1 MKKRIGS
8 LLLVVAMC
16 LTLLPTAAFA
26 AEDVSVWDGT
36 IATEF
41 AGGTGTESD
50 PYQIAD
56 GAQLAYL
63 AQTVNNGEEYK
74 DKYFVLTADIDLG
87 NQQWTP
93 IGNSFASLLFHD
105 TDYRI
110 FAGNVDG
117 KGYTISNLSIGT
129 ENEPLTS
136 DVFGLFGAAMGKI
149 SNLNLDNVFIN
160 GVAKNVSRY
169 VIGLSGG
176 LAGSASDSIENCH
189 VTNLNMNLA
198 TPDNGVSAAYWLG
211 GLVGALDSEHIEGC
225 SVSGKITE
233 KSGKGSV
240 GGFIGELGKGAKI
253 SYSHADVALTVTAD
267 YYGGAA
273 VGGFIGKGNGES
285 DKATVINNCYATGN
299 VTGGSYSGGFA
310 GGLWGLNIENCYAA
324 GNVTQ
329 AAASMASFVGTD
341 ASDPHYYG
349 SIKNCYTTGEVIGTA
364 ANTYAFAQQDATER
378 SPITNCYFVD
388 TNSKIKN
395 TNETATAKT
404 LDEMKTEDFA
414 TALNNNNPANGWIY
428 KDGQTPLCGA
438 EPADYSAVDAALTK
452 MPADL
457 TVYTDETVA
466 ALNTAKANVVKG
478 KVIAKQSE
486 VDAWATA
493 IEDAV
498 AALKYKSADYT
509 KVDAAL
515 AKVPSDVNGY
525 TDASVAALNAAIAAV
540 DRTKNITEQTAV
552 DAMATAIEN
561 AIAGLTRKSSGS
573 SGSSTP
579 RYEVTAPSQ
588 TAGGT
593 VSVSPKNAS
602 KGSTV
607 TITVAPAEGYEV
619 GSVTVKDAKGN
630 TIAVTDKGNGKYTFI
645 MPGSKVSI
653 GTAFTKTP
661 ETSPF
666 DDVSVDAYYFDAV
679 KWAADK
685 GITGG
690 VSDNLFAPDDGCTRA
705 HIVTFLWRAAGS
717 PEPKSMASFT
727 DVTASAY
734 YAKAVAW
741 AVENGVTNGTTA
753 TTFDPDAVCTRAQ
766 AVAFLARALN
776 GKGGSAVAFTDVPA
790 DSYYADA
797 VAWAVVNRVTNGVS
811 SDRFAPDNSCTR
823 AQITAFLYRA
833 YVK

>member
-26 AEDVSVWDGT
+26 DVSVWDGT
-36 IATEF
+36 IATGF
-41 AGGTGTESD
+41 AGGTGTASD

-63 AQTVNNGEEYK
+63 AQTVNNGEEYE

-87 NQQWTP
+87 NQQWIP
-93 IGNSFASLLFHD
+93 IGNSFASLLLGG

-117 KGYTISNLSIGT
+117 RGYTISNLSIGT

-149 SNLNLDNVFIN
+149 GNLNLNNISIN
-160 GVAKNVSRY
+160 GVAKNVSGY

-176 LAGSASDSIENCH
+176 LAGSASDSIDNCH

-198 TPDNGVSAAYWLG
+198 TPDNGFLAAYWLG
-211 GLVGALDSEHIEGC
+211 GLVGALDSEYIEGC

-267 YYGGAA
+267 YYGGAD
-273 VGGFIGKGNGES
+273 VGGFIGKGNGKS
-285 DKATVINNCYATGN
+285 DKATVIKNCYATGN

-310 GGLWGLNIENCYAA
+310 GGLWGLNIENCYAT

-341 ASDPHYYG
+341 ASDSHYYG
-349 SIKNCYTTGEVIGTA
+349 SIKNCYATGEVIGTA
-364 ANTYAFAQQDATER
+364 ANTYAFAQQDTTER

-388 TNSKIKN
+388 TNSEIKN
-395 TNETATAKT
+395 TNETATARS
-404 LDEMKTEDFA
+404 LDEIKTEEFA
-414 TALNNNNPANGWIY
+414 ATLNNGDTTNGWIY

-438 EPADYSAVDAALTK
+438 EPADYSAVDAAFAK
-452 MPADL
+452 IPADS

-478 KVIAKQSE
+478 KVIAKQNE
-486 VDAWATA
+486 VNAWATA

-509 KVDAAL
+509 KVDEAI
-515 AKVPSDVNGY
+515 AKAN
-525 TDASVAALNAAIAAV
+525 ALNKNDYTGFSVVEAAINAV

-561 AIAGLTRKSSGS
+561 AIAGLTRWSSGS

-579 RYEVTAPSQ
+579 RYEVTAPGQ

-717 PEPKSMASFT
+717 PEPKSMTSFT

-776 GKGGSAVAFTDVPA
+776 GKGGSSAAFTDVPA

-797 VAWAVVNRVTNGVS
+797 VAWAVANRVTNGVS

>member
-16 LTLLPTAAFA
+16 LTLLPIAAFA
-26 AEDVSVWDGT
+26 VDDEETAAAPEKFVITSVGDLQAFADAVNKGDYDGKT
-36 IATEF
+36 DAVVTLDADLDLAGIAWIPMGDTSHDF
-41 AGGTGTESD
+41 AGTF
-50 PYQIAD
+50 D
-56 GAQLAYL
+56 GQ
-63 AQTVNNGEEYK
+63 G
-74 DKYFVLTADIDLG
+74 
-87 NQQWTP
+87 
-93 IGNSFASLLFHD
+93 H
-105 TDYRI
+105 
-110 FAGNVDG
+110 
-117 KGYTISNLSIGT
+117 TISNLTIGT
-129 ENEPLTS
+129 ADAPITGELA
-136 DVFGLFGAAMGKI
+136 GLFGVVEGTVK
-149 SNLNLDNVFIN
+149 NLFLDEVSVNANV
-160 GVAKNVSRY
+160 GYY
-169 VIGLSGG
+169 VGG
-176 LAGSASDSIENCH
+176 LVAYAVGPIENCH
-189 VTNLNMNLA
+189 ITKLDMDAVA
-198 TPDNGVSAAYWLG
+198 SGVG
-211 GLVGALDSEHIEGC
+211 GLIGYATSGNSIYGC
-225 SVSGKITE
+225 SVSGEIAV
-233 KSGKGSV
+233 KSGCQGV
-240 GGFIGELGKGAKI
+240 GGFIGSMGKNAQITYSGATV
-253 SYSHADVALTVTAD
+253 SVTAPKERSTN
-267 YYGGAA
+267 A
-273 VGGFIGKGNGES
+273 GGFIGRGNGERAARAIVKNCYS
-285 DKATVINNCYATGN
+285 KGAVTGGAYAGGFTGSMAGMDIQNCYATGN
-299 VTGGSYSGGFA
+299 VTDAFVEMTSFA
-310 GGLWGLNIENCYAA
+310 GTNSVAFDLDGVARNCYA
-324 GNVTQ
+324 T
-329 AAASMASFVGTD
+329 GT
-341 ASDPHYYG
+341 A
-349 SIKNCYTTGEVIGTA
+349 TAGTA
-364 ANTYAFAQQDATER
+364 AFL
-378 SPITNCYFVD
+378 
-388 TNSKIKN
+388 
-395 TNETATAKT
+395 NETATARSEVVNCYYVDTNTAVATGYEKAT
-404 LDEMKTEDFA
+404 AKSLDEMKAEGFA
-414 TALNNNNPANGWIY
+414 AMLNNGDTTNGWIY

-438 EPADYSAVDAALTK
+438 EPADYSAVDAALKK

-457 TVYTDETVA
+457 TVLYTDETVA

-607 TITVAPAEGYEV
+607 TITVTPAEGYEV

-630 TIAVTDKGNGKYTFI
+630 TIAVTDKGNGKYTFT

-653 GTAFTKTP
+653 GTAFIKTP

-717 PEPKSMASFT
+717 PEPKSMAGFT
-727 DVTASAY
+727 DVSASAY

-776 GKGGSAVAFTDVPA
+776 GKGGSAAAFTDVPA

-797 VAWAVVNRVTNGVS
+797 VAWAVANSVTNGVS
-811 SDRFAPDNSCTR
+811 SDRFAPNNRCTR

>member
-16 LTLLPTAAFA
+16 LTLLPIAAFA
-26 AEDVSVWDGT
+26 VDDEETAAAPEKFVITSVGDLQAFADAVNKGDYDGKT
-36 IATEF
+36 DAVVTLDADLDLAGIAWIPMGDTSHDF
-41 AGGTGTESD
+41 AGTF
-50 PYQIAD
+50 D
-56 GAQLAYL
+56 GQ
-63 AQTVNNGEEYK
+63 G
-74 DKYFVLTADIDLG
+74 
-87 NQQWTP
+87 
-93 IGNSFASLLFHD
+93 H
-105 TDYRI
+105 
-110 FAGNVDG
+110 
-117 KGYTISNLSIGT
+117 TISNLTIGT
-129 ENEPLTS
+129 ADAPITGELA
-136 DVFGLFGAAMGKI
+136 GLFGVVEGTVK
-149 SNLNLDNVFIN
+149 NLFLDEVSVNANV
-160 GVAKNVSRY
+160 GYY
-169 VIGLSGG
+169 VGG
-176 LAGSASDSIENCH
+176 LVAYAVGPIENCH
-189 VTNLNMNLA
+189 ITKLDMDAVA
-198 TPDNGVSAAYWLG
+198 SGVG
-211 GLVGALDSEHIEGC
+211 GLIGYATSGNSIYGC
-225 SVSGKITE
+225 SVSGEIAV
-233 KSGKGSV
+233 KSGCQGV
-240 GGFIGELGKGAKI
+240 GGFIGSMGKNAQITYSGATV
-253 SYSHADVALTVTAD
+253 SVTAPKERSTN
-267 YYGGAA
+267 A
-273 VGGFIGKGNGES
+273 GGFIGRGNGERAARAIVKNCYS
-285 DKATVINNCYATGN
+285 KGAVTGGAYAGGFTGSMAGMDIQNCYATGN
-299 VTGGSYSGGFA
+299 VTDAFVEMTSFA
-310 GGLWGLNIENCYAA
+310 GTNSVAFDLDGVARNCYA
-324 GNVTQ
+324 T
-329 AAASMASFVGTD
+329 GT
-341 ASDPHYYG
+341 A
-349 SIKNCYTTGEVIGTA
+349 TAGTA
-364 ANTYAFAQQDATER
+364 AFL
-378 SPITNCYFVD
+378 
-388 TNSKIKN
+388 
-395 TNETATAKT
+395 NETATARSEVVNCYYVDTNTAVATGYEKAT
-404 LDEMKTEDFA
+404 AKSLDEMKAEEFA
-414 TALNNNNPANGWIY
+414 AMLNNGDTTNGWIY

-438 EPADYSAVDAALTK
+438 EPADYSAVDAALKK

-457 TVYTDETVA
+457 TVLYTDETVA

-607 TITVAPAEGYEV
+607 TITVTPAEGYEV

-630 TIAVTDKGNGKYTFI
+630 TIAVTDKGNGKYTFT

-653 GTAFTKTP
+653 GTAFIKTP

-717 PEPKSMASFT
+717 PEPKSMAGFT
-727 DVTASAY
+727 DVSASAY
-734 YAKAVAW
+734 YAKAVA
-741 AVENGVTNGTTA
+741 
-753 TTFDPDAVCTRAQ
+753 
-766 AVAFLARALN
+766 
-776 GKGGSAVAFTDVPA
+776 
-790 DSYYADA
+790 
-797 VAWAVVNRVTNGVS
+797 
-811 SDRFAPDNSCTR
+811 
-823 AQITAFLYRA
+823 
-833 YVK
+833 

>member
-1 MKKRIGS
+1 MQGGIVVKKRIGS

-26 AEDVSVWDGT
+26 VDDEETAAAPEKFVITSVSDLQTFADAVNEGDYDGKT
-36 IATEF
+36 DAVVTLDADLDLAGIAWTPMGDTSHDF
-41 AGGTGTESD
+41 AGTF
-50 PYQIAD
+50 D
-56 GAQLAYL
+56 GQ
-63 AQTVNNGEEYK
+63 G
-74 DKYFVLTADIDLG
+74 
-87 NQQWTP
+87 
-93 IGNSFASLLFHD
+93 H
-105 TDYRI
+105 
-110 FAGNVDG
+110 
-117 KGYTISNLSIGT
+117 TISNLTIGT
-129 ENEPLTS
+129 ADAPITGELA
-136 DVFGLFGAAMGKI
+136 GLFGVVEGTVK
-149 SNLNLDNVFIN
+149 NLFLDEVSVNANV
-160 GVAKNVSRY
+160 GYY
-169 VIGLSGG
+169 VGG
-176 LAGSASDSIENCH
+176 LVAYAVGPIENCH
-189 VTNLNMNLA
+189 ITKLDMDAVA
-198 TPDNGVSAAYWLG
+198 SGVG
-211 GLVGALDSEHIEGC
+211 GLIGYATSGNSIYGC
-225 SVSGKITE
+225 SVSGEIAV
-233 KSGKGSV
+233 KSGCQGV
-240 GGFIGELGKGAKI
+240 GGFIGSMGKNAQITYSGATV
-253 SYSHADVALTVTAD
+253 SVTAPKERSTN
-267 YYGGAA
+267 A
-273 VGGFIGKGNGES
+273 GGFIGRGNGERAARAIVKNCYS
-285 DKATVINNCYATGN
+285 KGAVTGSAYAGGFTGSMAGMDIQNCYATGN
-299 VTGGSYSGGFA
+299 VTDAFVEMTSFA
-310 GGLWGLNIENCYAA
+310 GTNSVAFDLDGVARNCYA
-324 GNVTQ
+324 T
-329 AAASMASFVGTD
+329 GT
-341 ASDPHYYG
+341 A
-349 SIKNCYTTGEVIGTA
+349 TAGTA
-364 ANTYAFAQQDATER
+364 AFL
-378 SPITNCYFVD
+378 
-388 TNSKIKN
+388 
-395 TNETATAKT
+395 NETATARSEVVNCYYVDTNTAVATGYEKAT
-404 LDEMKTEDFA
+404 AKSLDEMKAEEFA
-414 TALNNNNPANGWIY
+414 AMLNNGDTTNGWIY

-438 EPADYSAVDAALTK
+438 EPADYSAVDAALKK

-457 TVYTDETVA
+457 TVLYTDETVA

-607 TITVAPAEGYEV
+607 TITVTPAEGYEV

-630 TIAVTDKGNGKYTFI
+630 TIAVTDKGNGKYTFT

-653 GTAFTKTP
+653 GTAFIKTP

-717 PEPKSMASFT
+717 PEPKSMAGFT
-727 DVTASAY
+727 DVSASAY

-776 GKGGSAVAFTDVPA
+776 GKGGSAAAFTDVPA

-797 VAWAVVNRVTNGVS
+797 VAWAVANSVTNGVS
-811 SDRFAPDNSCTR
+811 SDRFAPNNRCTR

>member
-26 AEDVSVWDGT
+26 VDDEETAAAPEKFVITSVSDLQTFADAVNEGDYDGKT
-36 IATEF
+36 DAVVTLDADLDLAGIAWTPMGDTSHDF
-41 AGGTGTESD
+41 AGTF
-50 PYQIAD
+50 D
-56 GAQLAYL
+56 GQ
-63 AQTVNNGEEYK
+63 G
-74 DKYFVLTADIDLG
+74 
-87 NQQWTP
+87 
-93 IGNSFASLLFHD
+93 H
-105 TDYRI
+105 
-110 FAGNVDG
+110 
-117 KGYTISNLSIGT
+117 TISNLTIGT
-129 ENEPLTS
+129 ADAPITGELA
-136 DVFGLFGAAMGKI
+136 GLFGVVEGTVK
-149 SNLNLDNVFIN
+149 NLFLDEVSVNANV
-160 GVAKNVSRY
+160 GYY
-169 VIGLSGG
+169 VGG
-176 LAGSASDSIENCH
+176 LVAYAVGPIENCH
-189 VTNLNMNLA
+189 ITKLDMDAVA
-198 TPDNGVSAAYWLG
+198 SGVG
-211 GLVGALDSEHIEGC
+211 GLIGYATSGNSIYGC
-225 SVSGKITE
+225 SVSGEIAV
-233 KSGKGSV
+233 KSGCQGV
-240 GGFIGELGKGAKI
+240 GGFIGSMGKNAQITYSGATV
-253 SYSHADVALTVTAD
+253 SVTAPKERSTN
-267 YYGGAA
+267 A
-273 VGGFIGKGNGES
+273 GGFIGRGNGERAARAIVKNCYS
-285 DKATVINNCYATGN
+285 KGAVTGGAYAGGFTGSMAGMDIQNCYATGN
-299 VTGGSYSGGFA
+299 VTDAFVEMTSFA
-310 GGLWGLNIENCYAA
+310 GTNSVAFDLDGVARNCYA
-324 GNVTQ
+324 T
-329 AAASMASFVGTD
+329 GT
-341 ASDPHYYG
+341 A
-349 SIKNCYTTGEVIGTA
+349 TAGTA
-364 ANTYAFAQQDATER
+364 AFL
-378 SPITNCYFVD
+378 
-388 TNSKIKN
+388 
-395 TNETATAKT
+395 NETATARSEVVNCYYVDTNTAVATGYEKAT
-404 LDEMKTEDFA
+404 AKSLDEMKAEEFA
-414 TALNNNNPANGWIY
+414 AMLNNGDTTNGWIY

-438 EPADYSAVDAALTK
+438 EPADYSAVDAALKK

-457 TVYTDETVA
+457 TVLYTDETVA

-607 TITVAPAEGYEV
+607 TITVTPAEGYEV

-630 TIAVTDKGNGKYTFI
+630 TIAVTDKGNGKYTFT

-653 GTAFTKTP
+653 GMAFIKTP

-717 PEPKSMASFT
+717 PEPKSMAGFT
-727 DVTASAY
+727 DVSASAY

-776 GKGGSAVAFTDVPA
+776 GKGGSAAAFTDVPA

-797 VAWAVVNRVTNGVS
+797 VAWAVANSVTNGVS
-811 SDRFAPDNSCTR
+811 SDRFAPNNRCTR

>member
-8 LLLVVAMC
+8 LLLIVAMC

-26 AEDVSVWDGT
+26 VDDEETATAPEKFAITSVGDLQTFADAVNKGDYDGKT
-36 IATEF
+36 DAVVTLDADLDLAGIAWIPMGDTSHDF
-41 AGGTGTESD
+41 AGTF
-50 PYQIAD
+50 D
-56 GAQLAYL
+56 GQ
-63 AQTVNNGEEYK
+63 G
-74 DKYFVLTADIDLG
+74 
-87 NQQWTP
+87 
-93 IGNSFASLLFHD
+93 H
-105 TDYRI
+105 
-110 FAGNVDG
+110 
-117 KGYTISNLSIGT
+117 TISNLTIGT
-129 ENEPLTS
+129 ADAPITGKLA
-136 DVFGLFGAAMGKI
+136 GLFGVVEGTVK
-149 SNLNLDNVFIN
+149 NLFLDEVSVNANV
-160 GVAKNVSRY
+160 GYY
-169 VIGLSGG
+169 VGG
-176 LAGSASDSIENCH
+176 LAAYAVGPIENCH
-189 VTNLNMNLA
+189 ITKLDMDAVA
-198 TPDNGVSAAYWLG
+198 SGVG
-211 GLVGALDSEHIEGC
+211 GLIGYATSGNSIYGC
-225 SVSGKITE
+225 SVSGEIAV
-233 KSGKGSV
+233 KSGCQGV
-240 GGFIGELGKGAKI
+240 GGFIGSMGENAQITYSGAT
-253 SYSHADVALTVTAD
+253 VAVTAPKERSTN
-267 YYGGAA
+267 A
-273 VGGFIGKGNGES
+273 GGFIGRGNGERDAWAIVKNCYS
-285 DKATVINNCYATGN
+285 KGAVTGGAYAGGFTGSMAGMDIQNCYATGN
-299 VTGGSYSGGFA
+299 VTDAIVEMTSFA
-310 GGLWGLNIENCYAA
+310 GTNSVASYLDGVARNCYA
-324 GNVTQ
+324 T
-329 AAASMASFVGTD
+329 GT
-341 ASDPHYYG
+341 A
-349 SIKNCYTTGEVIGTA
+349 TAGTA
-364 ANTYAFAQQDATER
+364 AFLY
-378 SPITNCYFVD
+378 
-388 TNSKIKN
+388 
-395 TNETATAKT
+395 ETATARSEVVNCYYVDTNTAVATDYEKAT
-404 LDEMKTEDFA
+404 AKSLDEMKTEDFA
-414 TALNNNNPANGWIY
+414 KILNNSDDTNGWIY

-588 TAGGT
+588 NAGGT

-653 GTAFTKTP
+653 STAFTKTP

-776 GKGGSAVAFTDVPA
+776 GKGGSAAAFTDVPA

>member
-26 AEDVSVWDGT
+26 VDDEETAAAPEKFVITSVSDLKTFADAVNEGDYDGKT
-36 IATEF
+36 DAVVTLDADLDLAGIAWTPMGDTSHDF
-41 AGGTGTESD
+41 AGTF
-50 PYQIAD
+50 D
-56 GAQLAYL
+56 GQ
-63 AQTVNNGEEYK
+63 G
-74 DKYFVLTADIDLG
+74 
-87 NQQWTP
+87 
-93 IGNSFASLLFHD
+93 H
-105 TDYRI
+105 
-110 FAGNVDG
+110 
-117 KGYTISNLSIGT
+117 TISNLTIGT
-129 ENEPLTS
+129 ADAPITGELA
-136 DVFGLFGAAMGKI
+136 GLFGVVEGTVK
-149 SNLNLDNVFIN
+149 NLFLDEVSVNANV
-160 GVAKNVSRY
+160 RY
-169 VIGLSGG
+169 YVGG
-176 LAGSASDSIENCH
+176 LVAYAVGPIENCH
-189 VTNLNMNLA
+189 ITKLDMDAVA
-198 TPDNGVSAAYWLG
+198 PGVG
-211 GLVGALDSEHIEGC
+211 GLIGYATSGNSIYGC
-225 SVSGKITE
+225 SVSGEIAV
-233 KSGKGSV
+233 KSGCQGV
-240 GGFIGELGKGAKI
+240 GGFIGSVGKNAQITYSGATV
-253 SYSHADVALTVTAD
+253 SVTAPKERSTN
-267 YYGGAA
+267 A
-273 VGGFIGKGNGES
+273 GGFIGRGNGERAARAIVKNCYS
-285 DKATVINNCYATGN
+285 KGAVTGGAYAGGFTGSMAGMDIQNCYATGN
-299 VTGGSYSGGFA
+299 VTDAFVGMTSFA
-310 GGLWGLNIENCYAA
+310 GTNSVASYLDGVARNCYA
-324 GNVTQ
+324 T
-329 AAASMASFVGTD
+329 GT
-341 ASDPHYYG
+341 A
-349 SIKNCYTTGEVIGTA
+349 TAGTA
-364 ANTYAFAQQDATER
+364 AFL
-378 SPITNCYFVD
+378 
-388 TNSKIKN
+388 
-395 TNETATAKT
+395 NETATARSEVVNCYYVDTNTAVATDYEKAT
-404 LDEMKTEDFA
+404 AKSLEEMKTADFA
-414 TALNNNNPANGWIY
+414 ATLNDNNPDNGWIY

-438 EPADYSAVDAALTK
+438 EPADYSAVYAALPK
-452 MPADL
+452 IPADL

-466 ALNTAKANVVKG
+466 ALNTARANVVKG

-498 AALKYKSADYT
+498 VALEYKSADYT

-579 RYEVTAPSQ
+579 RYEVTAPGQ

-593 VSVSPKNAS
+593 VSVSPKNAA

-607 TITVAPAEGYEV
+607 TITVTPAEGYEV
-619 GSVTVKDAKGN
+619 GSVTAKDAKGN

-717 PEPKSMASFT
+717 PEPKSMAGFT
-727 DVTASAY
+727 DVSASAY

-776 GKGGSAVAFTDVPA
+776 GKGGSAAAFTDVPA

-797 VAWAVVNRVTNGVS
+797 VAWAVANSVTNGVS
-811 SDRFAPDNSCTR
+811 SDRFAPNNRCTR

>member
-16 LTLLPTAAFA
+16 LTLLPIAAFA
-26 AEDVSVWDGT
+26 VDDEETAAAPEKFVITSVGDLQAFADAVNKGDYDGKT
-36 IATEF
+36 DAVVTLDADLDLAGIAWIPMGDTSHDF
-41 AGGTGTESD
+41 AGTF
-50 PYQIAD
+50 D
-56 GAQLAYL
+56 GQ
-63 AQTVNNGEEYK
+63 G
-74 DKYFVLTADIDLG
+74 
-87 NQQWTP
+87 
-93 IGNSFASLLFHD
+93 H
-105 TDYRI
+105 
-110 FAGNVDG
+110 
-117 KGYTISNLSIGT
+117 TISNLTIGT
-129 ENEPLTS
+129 ADAPITGELA
-136 DVFGLFGAAMGKI
+136 GLFGVVEGTVK
-149 SNLNLDNVFIN
+149 NLFLDEVSVNANV
-160 GVAKNVSRY
+160 GYY
-169 VIGLSGG
+169 VGG
-176 LAGSASDSIENCH
+176 LVAYAVGPIENCH
-189 VTNLNMNLA
+189 ITKLDMDAVA
-198 TPDNGVSAAYWLG
+198 SGVG
-211 GLVGALDSEHIEGC
+211 GLIGYATSGNSIYGC
-225 SVSGKITE
+225 SVSGEIAV
-233 KSGKGSV
+233 KSGCQGV
-240 GGFIGELGKGAKI
+240 GGFIGSMGKNAQITYSGATV
-253 SYSHADVALTVTAD
+253 SVTAPKERSTN
-267 YYGGAA
+267 A
-273 VGGFIGKGNGES
+273 GGFIGRGNGERAARAIVKNCYS
-285 DKATVINNCYATGN
+285 KGAVTGGAYAGGFTGSMAGMDIQNCYATGN
-299 VTGGSYSGGFA
+299 VTDAFVEMTSFA
-310 GGLWGLNIENCYAA
+310 GTNSVAFDLDGVARNCYA
-324 GNVTQ
+324 T
-329 AAASMASFVGTD
+329 GT
-341 ASDPHYYG
+341 A
-349 SIKNCYTTGEVIGTA
+349 TAGTA
-364 ANTYAFAQQDATER
+364 AFL
-378 SPITNCYFVD
+378 
-388 TNSKIKN
+388 
-395 TNETATAKT
+395 NETATARSEVVNCYYVDTNTAVATGYEKAT
-404 LDEMKTEDFA
+404 AKSLDEMKAEEFA
-414 TALNNNNPANGWIY
+414 AMLNNGDTTNGWIY

-438 EPADYSAVDAALTK
+438 EPADYSAVDAALKK

-457 TVYTDETVA
+457 TVLYTDETVA

-607 TITVAPAEGYEV
+607 TITVTPAEGYEV

-630 TIAVTDKGNGKYTFI
+630 TIAVTDKGNGKYTFT

-653 GTAFTKTP
+653 GTAFIKTP

-717 PEPKSMASFT
+717 PEPKSMAGFT
-727 DVTASAY
+727 DVSASAY

-753 TTFDPDAVCTRAQ
+753 TTFDPDAVCTRARQ
-766 AVAFLARALN
+766 LRSL
-776 GKGGSAVAFTDVPA
+776 
-790 DSYYADA
+790 
-797 VAWAVVNRVTNGVS
+797 RV
-811 SDRFAPDNSCTR
+811 R
-823 AQITAFLYRA
+823 
-833 YVK
+833 

>member
-1 MKKRIGS
+1 MIDITVKN
-8 LLLVVAMC
+8 LFLD
-16 LTLLPTAAFA
+16 
-26 AEDVSVWDGT
+26 EVSVN
-36 IATEF
+36 A
-41 AGGTGTESD
+41 
-50 PYQIAD
+50 
-56 GAQLAYL
+56 
-63 AQTVNNGEEYK
+63 
-74 DKYFVLTADIDLG
+74 
-87 NQQWTP
+87 
-93 IGNSFASLLFHD
+93 
-105 TDYRI
+105 
-110 FAGNVDG
+110 NV
-117 KGYTISNLSIGT
+117 GY
-129 ENEPLTS
+129 
-136 DVFGLFGAAMGKI
+136 
-149 SNLNLDNVFIN
+149 
-160 GVAKNVSRY
+160 Y
-169 VIGLSGG
+169 VGG
-176 LAGSASDSIENCH
+176 LVAYAVGPIENCH
-189 VTNLNMNLA
+189 ITKLDMDAVA
-198 TPDNGVSAAYWLG
+198 SGVG
-211 GLVGALDSEHIEGC
+211 GLIGYATSGNSIYGC
-225 SVSGKITE
+225 SVSGEIAV
-233 KSGKGSV
+233 KSGCQGV
-240 GGFIGELGKGAKI
+240 GGFIGSMGKNAQITYSGATV
-253 SYSHADVALTVTAD
+253 SVTAPKERSTN
-267 YYGGAA
+267 A
-273 VGGFIGKGNGES
+273 GGFIGRGNGERAARAIVKNCYS
-285 DKATVINNCYATGN
+285 KGAVTGGAYAGGFTGSMAGMDIQNCYATGN
-299 VTGGSYSGGFA
+299 VTDAFVEMTSFA
-310 GGLWGLNIENCYAA
+310 GTNSVAFDLDGVARNCYA
-324 GNVTQ
+324 T
-329 AAASMASFVGTD
+329 GT
-341 ASDPHYYG
+341 A
-349 SIKNCYTTGEVIGTA
+349 TAGTA
-364 ANTYAFAQQDATER
+364 AFL
-378 SPITNCYFVD
+378 
-388 TNSKIKN
+388 
-395 TNETATAKT
+395 NETATARSEVVNCYYVDTNTAVATGYEKAT
-404 LDEMKTEDFA
+404 AKSLDEMKAEEFA
-414 TALNNNNPANGWIY
+414 AMLNNGDTTNGWIY

-438 EPADYSAVDAALTK
+438 EPADYSAVDAALKK

-457 TVYTDETVA
+457 TVLYTDETVA

-607 TITVAPAEGYEV
+607 TITVTPAEGYEV

-630 TIAVTDKGNGKYTFI
+630 TIAVTDKGNGKYTFT

-653 GTAFTKTP
+653 GTAFIKTP

-717 PEPKSMASFT
+717 PEPKSMAGFT
-727 DVTASAY
+727 DVSASAY

-776 GKGGSAVAFTDVPA
+776 GKGGSAAAFTDVPA

-797 VAWAVVNRVTNGVS
+797 VAWAVANSVTNGVS
-811 SDRFAPDNSCTR
+811 SDRFAPNNRCTR

>member
-26 AEDVSVWDGT
+26 VDDEETAAAPEKFVITSVSDLQTFADAVNEGDYNGKT
-36 IATEF
+36 DAVVTLDADLDLAGIAWIPMGDTSHDF
-41 AGGTGTESD
+41 AGTF
-50 PYQIAD
+50 D
-56 GAQLAYL
+56 GQ
-63 AQTVNNGEEYK
+63 G
-74 DKYFVLTADIDLG
+74 
-87 NQQWTP
+87 
-93 IGNSFASLLFHD
+93 H
-105 TDYRI
+105 
-110 FAGNVDG
+110 
-117 KGYTISNLSIGT
+117 TISNLTIGT
-129 ENEPLTS
+129 ADAPITGELA
-136 DVFGLFGAAMGKI
+136 GLFGVVEGTVK
-149 SNLNLDNVFIN
+149 NLFLDEVSVNANVEY
-160 GVAKNVSRY
+160 Y
-169 VIGLSGG
+169 VGG
-176 LAGSASDSIENCH
+176 LVAYAVGPIENCH
-189 VTNLNMNLA
+189 ITKLDMDAVA
-198 TPDNGVSAAYWLG
+198 PGVG
-211 GLVGALDSEHIEGC
+211 GLIGYATSGSSIYGC
-225 SVSGKITE
+225 SVSGEIAV
-233 KSGKGSV
+233 KSGCQGV
-240 GGFIGELGKGAKI
+240 GGFIGSMGKNAQITYSGATV
-253 SYSHADVALTVTAD
+253 SVTAPKEKSTN
-267 YYGGAA
+267 A
-273 VGGFIGKGNGES
+273 GGFIGRGNGKRAARAIVKNCYS
-285 DKATVINNCYATGN
+285 KGAVTGGAYAGGFTGSMAGMDIQNCYATGN
-299 VTGGSYSGGFA
+299 VTDAFVGMTSFA
-310 GGLWGLNIENCYAA
+310 GTNSVASYLDGVARNCYA
-324 GNVTQ
+324 T
-329 AAASMASFVGTD
+329 GT
-341 ASDPHYYG
+341 A
-349 SIKNCYTTGEVIGTA
+349 TAGTA
-364 ANTYAFAQQDATER
+364 AFL
-378 SPITNCYFVD
+378 
-388 TNSKIKN
+388 
-395 TNETATAKT
+395 NETATARSEVVNCYYVDTNTAVATDYEKAT
-404 LDEMKTEDFA
+404 AKSLEEMKTADFA
-414 TALNNNNPANGWIY
+414 ATLNDNNPDNGWIY

-438 EPADYSAVDAALTK
+438 EPADYSAVYAALPK
-452 MPADL
+452 IPADL

-466 ALNTAKANVVKG
+466 ALNTARANVVKG

-498 AALKYKSADYT
+498 VALEYKSADYT

-579 RYEVTAPSQ
+579 RYEVTAPGQ

-593 VSVSPKNAS
+593 VSVSPKNAA

-607 TITVAPAEGYEV
+607 TITVTPAEGYEV
-619 GSVTVKDAKGN
+619 GSVTAKDAKGN

-717 PEPKSMASFT
+717 PEPKSMAGFT
-727 DVTASAY
+727 DVSASAY

-776 GKGGSAVAFTDVPA
+776 GKGGSAAAFTDVPA

-797 VAWAVVNRVTNGVS
+797 VAWAVANSVTNGVS
-811 SDRFAPDNSCTR
+811 SDRFAPNNRCTR

>member
-16 LTLLPTAAFA
+16 LTLLPIAAFA
-26 AEDVSVWDGT
+26 VDDEETAAAPEKFVITSVGDLQAFADAVNKGDYDGKT
-36 IATEF
+36 DAVVTLDADLDLAGIAWIPMGDTSHDF
-41 AGGTGTESD
+41 AGTF
-50 PYQIAD
+50 D
-56 GAQLAYL
+56 GQ
-63 AQTVNNGEEYK
+63 G
-74 DKYFVLTADIDLG
+74 
-87 NQQWTP
+87 
-93 IGNSFASLLFHD
+93 H
-105 TDYRI
+105 
-110 FAGNVDG
+110 
-117 KGYTISNLSIGT
+117 TISNLTIGT
-129 ENEPLTS
+129 ADAPITGELA
-136 DVFGLFGAAMGKI
+136 GLFGVVEGTVK
-149 SNLNLDNVFIN
+149 NLFLDEVSVNANV
-160 GVAKNVSRY
+160 GYY
-169 VIGLSGG
+169 VGG
-176 LAGSASDSIENCH
+176 LVAYAVGPIENCH
-189 VTNLNMNLA
+189 ITKLDMDAVA
-198 TPDNGVSAAYWLG
+198 SGVG
-211 GLVGALDSEHIEGC
+211 GLIGYATSGNSIYGC
-225 SVSGKITE
+225 SVSGEIAVKN
-233 KSGKGSV
+233 GCQGV
-240 GGFIGELGKGAKI
+240 GGFIGSMGKNAQITYSGATV
-253 SYSHADVALTVTAD
+253 SVTAPKERSTN
-267 YYGGAA
+267 A
-273 VGGFIGKGNGES
+273 GGFIGRGNDERAARAIVKNCYSKGAVTGGAYAGGFTGS
-285 DKATVINNCYATGN
+285 MAGMDIQNCYATGN
-299 VTGGSYSGGFA
+299 VTDAFVEMTSFA
-310 GGLWGLNIENCYAA
+310 GTNSVAFDLDGVARNCYA
-324 GNVTQ
+324 T
-329 AAASMASFVGTD
+329 GT
-341 ASDPHYYG
+341 A
-349 SIKNCYTTGEVIGTA
+349 TAGTA
-364 ANTYAFAQQDATER
+364 AFL
-378 SPITNCYFVD
+378 
-388 TNSKIKN
+388 
-395 TNETATAKT
+395 NETATARSEVVNCYYVDTNTAVATGYEKAT
-404 LDEMKTEDFA
+404 AKSLDEMKAEEFA
-414 TALNNNNPANGWIY
+414 AMLNNGDTTNGWIY

-438 EPADYSAVDAALTK
+438 EPADYSAVDAALKK

-457 TVYTDETVA
+457 TVLYTDETVA

-607 TITVAPAEGYEV
+607 TITVTPAEGYEV

-630 TIAVTDKGNGKYTFI
+630 TIAVTDKGNGKYTFT

-653 GTAFTKTP
+653 GTAFIKTP

-717 PEPKSMASFT
+717 PEPKSMAGFT
-727 DVTASAY
+727 DVSASAY

-776 GKGGSAVAFTDVPA
+776 GKGGSAAAFTDVPA

-797 VAWAVVNRVTNGVS
+797 VAWAVANSVTNGVS
-811 SDRFAPDNSCTR
+811 SDRFAPNNRCTR

>member
-16 LTLLPTAAFA
+16 LTLLPIAAFA
-26 AEDVSVWDGT
+26 VDDEETAAAPEKFVITSVGDLQAFADAVNKGDYDGKT
-36 IATEF
+36 DAVVTLDADLDLAGIAWIPMGDTSHDF
-41 AGGTGTESD
+41 AGTF
-50 PYQIAD
+50 D
-56 GAQLAYL
+56 GQ
-63 AQTVNNGEEYK
+63 G
-74 DKYFVLTADIDLG
+74 
-87 NQQWTP
+87 
-93 IGNSFASLLFHD
+93 H
-105 TDYRI
+105 
-110 FAGNVDG
+110 
-117 KGYTISNLSIGT
+117 TISNLTIGT
-129 ENEPLTS
+129 ADAPITGELA
-136 DVFGLFGAAMGKI
+136 GLFGVVEGTVK
-149 SNLNLDNVFIN
+149 NLFLDEVSVNANV
-160 GVAKNVSRY
+160 GYY
-169 VIGLSGG
+169 VGG
-176 LAGSASDSIENCH
+176 LVAYAVGPIENCH
-189 VTNLNMNLA
+189 ITKLDMDAVA
-198 TPDNGVSAAYWLG
+198 SGVG
-211 GLVGALDSEHIEGC
+211 GLIGYATSGNSIYGC
-225 SVSGKITE
+225 SVSGEIAV
-233 KSGKGSV
+233 KSGCQGV
-240 GGFIGELGKGAKI
+240 GGFIGSMGKNAQITYSGATV
-253 SYSHADVALTVTAD
+253 SVTAPKERSTN
-267 YYGGAA
+267 A
-273 VGGFIGKGNGES
+273 GGFIGRGNGERAARAIVKNCYS
-285 DKATVINNCYATGN
+285 KGAVTGGAYAGGFTGSMAGMDIQNCYATGN
-299 VTGGSYSGGFA
+299 VTDAFVEMTSFA
-310 GGLWGLNIENCYAA
+310 GTNSVAFDLDGVARNCYA
-324 GNVTQ
+324 T
-329 AAASMASFVGTD
+329 GT
-341 ASDPHYYG
+341 A
-349 SIKNCYTTGEVIGTA
+349 TAGTA
-364 ANTYAFAQQDATER
+364 AFL
-378 SPITNCYFVD
+378 
-388 TNSKIKN
+388 
-395 TNETATAKT
+395 NETATARSEVVNCYYVDTNTAVATGYEKAT
-404 LDEMKTEDFA
+404 AKSLDEMKAEEFA
-414 TALNNNNPANGWIY
+414 AMLNNGDTTNGWIY

-438 EPADYSAVDAALTK
+438 EPADYSAVDAALKK

-457 TVYTDETVA
+457 TVLYTDETVA

-486 VDAWATA
+486 VDAWETA

-607 TITVAPAEGYEV
+607 TITVTPAEGYEV

-630 TIAVTDKGNGKYTFI
+630 TIAVTDKGNGKYTFT

-653 GTAFTKTP
+653 GTAFIKTP

-717 PEPKSMASFT
+717 PEPKSMAGFT
-727 DVTASAY
+727 DVSASAY

-776 GKGGSAVAFTDVPA
+776 GKGGSAAAFTDVPA

-797 VAWAVVNRVTNGVS
+797 VAWAVANSVTNGVS
-811 SDRFAPDNSCTR
+811 SDRFAPNNRCTR

>member
-1 MKKRIGS
+1 MQGGIVVKKRIGS

-16 LTLLPTAAFA
+16 LTLLPIAAFA
-26 AEDVSVWDGT
+26 VDDEETAAAPEKFVITSVGDLQAFADAVNKGDYDGKT
-36 IATEF
+36 DAVVTLDADLDLAGIAWIPMGDTSHDF
-41 AGGTGTESD
+41 AGTF
-50 PYQIAD
+50 D
-56 GAQLAYL
+56 GQ
-63 AQTVNNGEEYK
+63 G
-74 DKYFVLTADIDLG
+74 
-87 NQQWTP
+87 
-93 IGNSFASLLFHD
+93 H
-105 TDYRI
+105 
-110 FAGNVDG
+110 
-117 KGYTISNLSIGT
+117 TISNLTIGT
-129 ENEPLTS
+129 ADAPITGELA
-136 DVFGLFGAAMGKI
+136 GLFGVVEGTVK
-149 SNLNLDNVFIN
+149 NLFLDEVSVNANV
-160 GVAKNVSRY
+160 GYY
-169 VIGLSGG
+169 VGG
-176 LAGSASDSIENCH
+176 LVAYAVGPIENCH
-189 VTNLNMNLA
+189 ITKLDMDAVA
-198 TPDNGVSAAYWLG
+198 SGVG
-211 GLVGALDSEHIEGC
+211 GLIGYATSGNSIYGC
-225 SVSGKITE
+225 SVSGEIAV
-233 KSGKGSV
+233 KSGCQGV
-240 GGFIGELGKGAKI
+240 GGFIGSMGKNAQITYSGATV
-253 SYSHADVALTVTAD
+253 SVTAPKERSTN
-267 YYGGAA
+267 A
-273 VGGFIGKGNGES
+273 GGFIGRGNGERAARAIVKNCYS
-285 DKATVINNCYATGN
+285 KGAVTGGAYAGGFTGSMAGMDIQNCYATGN
-299 VTGGSYSGGFA
+299 VTDAFVEMTSFA
-310 GGLWGLNIENCYAA
+310 GTNSVAFDLDGVARNCYA
-324 GNVTQ
+324 T
-329 AAASMASFVGTD
+329 GT
-341 ASDPHYYG
+341 A
-349 SIKNCYTTGEVIGTA
+349 TAGTA
-364 ANTYAFAQQDATER
+364 AFL
-378 SPITNCYFVD
+378 
-388 TNSKIKN
+388 
-395 TNETATAKT
+395 NETATARSEVVNCYYVDTNTAVATGYEK
-404 LDEMKTEDFA
+404 A
-414 TALNNNNPANGWIY
+414 TAKSLDGMKAEEFAAMLNNGDTTNGWIY

-438 EPADYSAVDAALTK
+438 EPADYSAVDAALKK

-457 TVYTDETVA
+457 TVLYTDETVA

-607 TITVAPAEGYEV
+607 TITVTPAEGYEV

-630 TIAVTDKGNGKYTFI
+630 TIAVTDKGNGKYTFT

-653 GTAFTKTP
+653 GTAFIKTP

-717 PEPKSMASFT
+717 PEPKSMAGFT
-727 DVTASAY
+727 DVSASAY

-776 GKGGSAVAFTDVPA
+776 GKGGSAAAFTDVPA

-797 VAWAVVNRVTNGVS
+797 VAWAVANSVTNGVS
-811 SDRFAPDNSCTR
+811 SDRFAPNNRCTR

>member
-8 LLLVVAMC
+8 LLLIVAMC

-26 AEDVSVWDGT
+26 VDDEETATAPEKFAITSVGDLQTFADAVNKGDYDGKT
-36 IATEF
+36 DAVVTLDADLDLAGIAWIPMGDTSHDF
-41 AGGTGTESD
+41 AGTF
-50 PYQIAD
+50 D
-56 GAQLAYL
+56 GQ
-63 AQTVNNGEEYK
+63 G
-74 DKYFVLTADIDLG
+74 
-87 NQQWTP
+87 
-93 IGNSFASLLFHD
+93 H
-105 TDYRI
+105 
-110 FAGNVDG
+110 
-117 KGYTISNLSIGT
+117 TISNLTIGT
-129 ENEPLTS
+129 ADAPITGELA
-136 DVFGLFGAAMGKI
+136 GLFGVVEGTVK
-149 SNLNLDNVFIN
+149 NLFLDEVSVNANV
-160 GVAKNVSRY
+160 GYY
-169 VIGLSGG
+169 VGG
-176 LAGSASDSIENCH
+176 LAAYAVGPIENCH
-189 VTNLNMNLA
+189 ITKLDMDAVA
-198 TPDNGVSAAYWLG
+198 SGVG
-211 GLVGALDSEHIEGC
+211 GLIGYATSGNSIYGC
-225 SVSGKITE
+225 SVSGEIAV
-233 KSGKGSV
+233 KSGCQGV
-240 GGFIGELGKGAKI
+240 GGFIGSMGKNAQITYSGAT
-253 SYSHADVALTVTAD
+253 AAVTAPKERSTN
-267 YYGGAA
+267 A
-273 VGGFIGKGNGES
+273 GGFIGRGNGERDARAIVKNCYS
-285 DKATVINNCYATGN
+285 KGAVTGGAYAGGFTGSMAGMDIQNCYATGN
-299 VTGGSYSGGFA
+299 VTDAFVGMTSFA
-310 GGLWGLNIENCYAA
+310 GTNSVASYLDGVARNCYA
-324 GNVTQ
+324 T
-329 AAASMASFVGTD
+329 GT
-341 ASDPHYYG
+341 A
-349 SIKNCYTTGEVIGTA
+349 TAGTA
-364 ANTYAFAQQDATER
+364 AFL
-378 SPITNCYFVD
+378 
-388 TNSKIKN
+388 
-395 TNETATAKT
+395 NETATARSEVVNCYYVDTNTAVATDYEKAT
-404 LDEMKTEDFA
+404 AKSLEEMKTADFA
-414 TALNNNNPANGWIY
+414 ATLNDNNPANGWIY

-438 EPADYSAVDAALTK
+438 EPADYSAVDAAFAK
-452 MPADL
+452 IPADL

-486 VDAWATA
+486 VNAWATA

-509 KVDAAL
+509 KVDEAIAKANAL
-515 AKVPSDVNGY
+515 NKNDY
-525 TDASVAALNAAIAAV
+525 TDFSAVEAAINAV

-552 DAMATAIEN
+552 DAMATAIKN

-579 RYEVTAPSQ
+579 RYEVTAPGQ

-653 GTAFTKTP
+653 STAFTKTP

-776 GKGGSAVAFTDVPA
+776 GKGSSAVAFTDVPA

>member
-16 LTLLPTAAFA
+16 LTLLPIAAFA
-26 AEDVSVWDGT
+26 VDDEETAAAPEKFVITSVGDLQAFADAVNKGDYDGKT
-36 IATEF
+36 DAVVTLDADLDLAGIAWIPMGDTSHDF
-41 AGGTGTESD
+41 AGTF
-50 PYQIAD
+50 D
-56 GAQLAYL
+56 GQ
-63 AQTVNNGEEYK
+63 G
-74 DKYFVLTADIDLG
+74 
-87 NQQWTP
+87 
-93 IGNSFASLLFHD
+93 H
-105 TDYRI
+105 
-110 FAGNVDG
+110 
-117 KGYTISNLSIGT
+117 TISNLTIGT
-129 ENEPLTS
+129 ADAPITGELA
-136 DVFGLFGAAMGKI
+136 GLFGVVEGTVK
-149 SNLNLDNVFIN
+149 NLFLDEVSVNANV
-160 GVAKNVSRY
+160 RY
-169 VIGLSGG
+169 YVGG
-176 LAGSASDSIENCH
+176 LVAYAVGPIENCH
-189 VTNLNMNLA
+189 ITKLDMDAVA
-198 TPDNGVSAAYWLG
+198 SGVG
-211 GLVGALDSEHIEGC
+211 GLIGYATSGNSIYGC
-225 SVSGKITE
+225 SVSGEIAV
-233 KSGKGSV
+233 KSGCQGV
-240 GGFIGELGKGAKI
+240 GGFIGSMGKNAQITYSGATV
-253 SYSHADVALTVTAD
+253 SVTAPKERSTN
-267 YYGGAA
+267 A
-273 VGGFIGKGNGES
+273 GGFIGRGNGERAARAIVKNCYS
-285 DKATVINNCYATGN
+285 KGAVTGGAYAGGFTGSMAGMDIQNCYATGN
-299 VTGGSYSGGFA
+299 VTDAFVEMTSFA
-310 GGLWGLNIENCYAA
+310 GTNSVAFDLDGVARNCYA
-324 GNVTQ
+324 T
-329 AAASMASFVGTD
+329 GT
-341 ASDPHYYG
+341 A
-349 SIKNCYTTGEVIGTA
+349 TAGTA
-364 ANTYAFAQQDATER
+364 AFL
-378 SPITNCYFVD
+378 
-388 TNSKIKN
+388 
-395 TNETATAKT
+395 NETATARSEVVNCYYVDTNTAVATGYEKAT
-404 LDEMKTEDFA
+404 AKSLDEMKAEEFA
-414 TALNNNNPANGWIY
+414 AMLNNGDTTNGWIY

-438 EPADYSAVDAALTK
+438 EPADYSAVDAALKK

-457 TVYTDETVA
+457 TVLYTDETVA

-607 TITVAPAEGYEV
+607 TITVTPAEGYEV

-630 TIAVTDKGNGKYTFI
+630 TIAVTDKGNGKYTFT

-653 GTAFTKTP
+653 GTAFIKTP

-717 PEPKSMASFT
+717 PEPKSMAGFT
-727 DVTASAY
+727 DVSASAY

-776 GKGGSAVAFTDVPA
+776 GKGGSAAAFTDVPA

-797 VAWAVVNRVTNGVS
+797 VAWAVANSVTNGVS
-811 SDRFAPDNSCTR
+811 SDRFAPNNRCTR

>member
-26 AEDVSVWDGT
+26 VDDEETAAAPEKFVITSVSDLQTFADAVNEGDYDGKT
-36 IATEF
+36 DAVVTLDADLDLAGIAWTPMGDTSHDF
-41 AGGTGTESD
+41 AGTF
-50 PYQIAD
+50 D
-56 GAQLAYL
+56 GQ
-63 AQTVNNGEEYK
+63 G
-74 DKYFVLTADIDLG
+74 
-87 NQQWTP
+87 
-93 IGNSFASLLFHD
+93 H
-105 TDYRI
+105 
-110 FAGNVDG
+110 
-117 KGYTISNLSIGT
+117 TISNLTIGT
-129 ENEPLTS
+129 ADAPITGELA
-136 DVFGLFGAAMGKI
+136 GLFGVVEGTVK
-149 SNLNLDNVFIN
+149 NLFLDEVSVNANV
-160 GVAKNVSRY
+160 GYY
-169 VIGLSGG
+169 VGG
-176 LAGSASDSIENCH
+176 LVAYAVGPIENCH
-189 VTNLNMNLA
+189 ITKLDMDAVA
-198 TPDNGVSAAYWLG
+198 SGVG
-211 GLVGALDSEHIEGC
+211 GLIGYATSGNSIYGC
-225 SVSGKITE
+225 SVSGEIAV
-233 KSGKGSV
+233 KSGCQGV
-240 GGFIGELGKGAKI
+240 GGFIGSMGKNAQITYSGATV
-253 SYSHADVALTVTAD
+253 SVTAPKERSTN
-267 YYGGAA
+267 A
-273 VGGFIGKGNGES
+273 GGFIGRGNGERAARAIVKNCYS
-285 DKATVINNCYATGN
+285 KGAVTGGAYAGGFTGSMAGMDIQNCYATGN
-299 VTGGSYSGGFA
+299 VTDAFVEMTSFA
-310 GGLWGLNIENCYAA
+310 GANSVAPYLDGVARNCYA
-324 GNVTQ
+324 T
-329 AAASMASFVGTD
+329 GT
-341 ASDPHYYG
+341 A
-349 SIKNCYTTGEVIGTA
+349 TAGTA
-364 ANTYAFAQQDATER
+364 AFL
-378 SPITNCYFVD
+378 
-388 TNSKIKN
+388 
-395 TNETATAKT
+395 NETATARSEVVNCYYVDTNTAVATGYEKAT
-404 LDEMKTEDFA
+404 VKSLDKMKAEEFA
-414 TALNNNNPANGWIY
+414 AMLNNGDTTNGWIY

-438 EPADYSAVDAALTK
+438 EPADYSAVDAALKK

-457 TVYTDETVA
+457 TVLYTDETVA

-607 TITVAPAEGYEV
+607 TITVTPAEGYEI

-630 TIAVTDKGNGKYTFI
+630 TIAVTDKGNGKYTFT

-653 GTAFTKTP
+653 GTAFIKTP

-717 PEPKSMASFT
+717 PEPKSMAGFT
-727 DVTASAY
+727 DVSASAY

-776 GKGGSAVAFTDVPA
+776 GKGGSAAAFTDVPA

-797 VAWAVVNRVTNGVS
+797 VAWAVANSVTNGVS
-811 SDRFAPDNSCTR
+811 SDRFAPNNRCTR

>member
-1 MKKRIGS
+1 MQGGIVVKKRIGS

-26 AEDVSVWDGT
+26 VDDEETAAAPEKFVITSVSDLQTFADAVNEGDYDGKT
-36 IATEF
+36 DAVVTLDADLDLAGIAWTPMGDTSHDF
-41 AGGTGTESD
+41 AGTF
-50 PYQIAD
+50 D
-56 GAQLAYL
+56 GQ
-63 AQTVNNGEEYK
+63 G
-74 DKYFVLTADIDLG
+74 
-87 NQQWTP
+87 
-93 IGNSFASLLFHD
+93 H
-105 TDYRI
+105 
-110 FAGNVDG
+110 
-117 KGYTISNLSIGT
+117 TISNLTIGT
-129 ENEPLTS
+129 ADAPITGELA
-136 DVFGLFGAAMGKI
+136 GLFGVVEGTVK
-149 SNLNLDNVFIN
+149 NLFLDEVSVNANV
-160 GVAKNVSRY
+160 GYY
-169 VIGLSGG
+169 VGG
-176 LAGSASDSIENCH
+176 LVAYAVGPIENCH
-189 VTNLNMNLA
+189 ITKLDMDAVA
-198 TPDNGVSAAYWLG
+198 PGVG
-211 GLVGALDSEHIEGC
+211 GLIGYATSGNSIYGC
-225 SVSGKITE
+225 SVSGEIAV
-233 KSGKGSV
+233 KSGCQGV
-240 GGFIGELGKGAKI
+240 GGFIGSMGKNAQITYSGATV
-253 SYSHADVALTVTAD
+253 SVTAPKERSTN
-267 YYGGAA
+267 A
-273 VGGFIGKGNGES
+273 GGFIGRGNGERAARAIVKNCYS
-285 DKATVINNCYATGN
+285 KGAVTGGAYAGGFTGSMAGMDIQNCYATGN
-299 VTGGSYSGGFA
+299 VTDAFVEMTSFA
-310 GGLWGLNIENCYAA
+310 GTNSVAFDLDGVARNCYA
-324 GNVTQ
+324 T
-329 AAASMASFVGTD
+329 GT
-341 ASDPHYYG
+341 A
-349 SIKNCYTTGEVIGTA
+349 TAGTA
-364 ANTYAFAQQDATER
+364 AFL
-378 SPITNCYFVD
+378 
-388 TNSKIKN
+388 
-395 TNETATAKT
+395 NETATARSEVVNCYYVDTNTAVATGYEKAT
-404 LDEMKTEDFA
+404 AKSLDEMKAEEFA
-414 TALNNNNPANGWIY
+414 AMLNNGDTTNGWIY

-438 EPADYSAVDAALTK
+438 EPADYSAVDAALKK

-457 TVYTDETVA
+457 TVLYTDETVA

-561 AIAGLTRKSSGS
+561 AIAGLTRKSSGF

-607 TITVAPAEGYEV
+607 TITVTPAEGYEV

-630 TIAVTDKGNGKYTFI
+630 TIAVTDKGNGKYTFT

-653 GTAFTKTP
+653 GTAFIKTP

-717 PEPKSMASFT
+717 PEPKSMAGFT
-727 DVTASAY
+727 DVSASAY

-776 GKGGSAVAFTDVPA
+776 GKGGSAAAFTDVPA

-797 VAWAVVNRVTNGVS
+797 VAWAVANSVTNGVS
-811 SDRFAPDNSCTR
+811 SDRFAPNNRCTR

>member
-26 AEDVSVWDGT
+26 VDDEETATAPEKFVIKTVEDLQTFADAVNSGNYDDKTNAVVTLDADLDLAG
-36 IATEF
+36 IAWIPMGDTSHDF
-41 AGGTGTESD
+41 AGTF
-50 PYQIAD
+50 
-56 GAQLAYL
+56 
-63 AQTVNNGEEYK
+63 NGQ
-74 DKYFVLTADIDLG
+74 G
-87 NQQWTP
+87 
-93 IGNSFASLLFHD
+93 H
-105 TDYRI
+105 
-110 FAGNVDG
+110 
-117 KGYTISNLSIGT
+117 TISNLTIGT
-129 ENEPLTS
+129 ADAPITGELA
-136 DVFGLFGAAMGKI
+136 GLFGVVEGTVK
-149 SNLNLDNVFIN
+149 NLFLDEVSVNANV
-160 GVAKNVSRY
+160 GYY
-169 VIGLSGG
+169 VGG
-176 LAGSASDSIENCH
+176 LAAYAVGPIENCH
-189 VTNLNMNLA
+189 ITKLDMDA
-198 TPDNGVSAAYWLG
+198 AASGVG
-211 GLVGALDSEHIEGC
+211 GLIGYATSGNSIYGC
-225 SVSGKITE
+225 SVSGEIAV
-233 KSGKGSV
+233 KSGCQGV
-240 GGFIGELGKGAKI
+240 GGFIGSMGKNAQITYSGAT
-253 SYSHADVALTVTAD
+253 VAVTAPKERSTN
-267 YYGGAA
+267 A
-273 VGGFIGKGNGES
+273 GGFIGRGNGERDARAIVKNCYS
-285 DKATVINNCYATGN
+285 KGAVTGGAYAGGFTGSMAGMDIQNCYATGN
-299 VTGGSYSGGFA
+299 VTDAFVGMTSFA
-310 GGLWGLNIENCYAA
+310 GTNSVASYLDGVARNCYA
-324 GNVTQ
+324 T
-329 AAASMASFVGTD
+329 GT
-341 ASDPHYYG
+341 A
-349 SIKNCYTTGEVIGTA
+349 TAGTA
-364 ANTYAFAQQDATER
+364 AFL
-378 SPITNCYFVD
+378 
-388 TNSKIKN
+388 
-395 TNETATAKT
+395 NETATARSEVVNCYYVDTNTAVATDYEKAT
-404 LDEMKTEDFA
+404 AKSLEEMKTADFA
-414 TALNNNNPANGWIY
+414 ATLNDNNPDNGWIY

-438 EPADYSAVDAALTK
+438 EPADYSAVYAALPK
-452 MPADL
+452 IPADL

-466 ALNTAKANVVKG
+466 ALNTARANVVKG

-498 AALKYKSADYT
+498 VALEYKSADYT

-579 RYEVTAPSQ
+579 RYEVTAPGQ

-593 VSVSPKNAS
+593 VSVSPKNAA

-607 TITVAPAEGYEV
+607 TITVTPAEGYEV
-619 GSVTVKDAKGN
+619 GSVTAKDAKGN

-717 PEPKSMASFT
+717 PEPKSMTSFT

-776 GKGGSAVAFTDVPA
+776 GKGGSSAAFTDVPA

-797 VAWAVVNRVTNGVS
+797 VAWAVANRVTNGVS

>member
-26 AEDVSVWDGT
+26 VDDEETAAAPEKFVITSVSDLQTFADAVNEGDYDGKT
-36 IATEF
+36 DAVVTLDADLDLAGIAWTPMGDTSHDF
-41 AGGTGTESD
+41 AGTF
-50 PYQIAD
+50 D
-56 GAQLAYL
+56 GQ
-63 AQTVNNGEEYK
+63 G
-74 DKYFVLTADIDLG
+74 
-87 NQQWTP
+87 
-93 IGNSFASLLFHD
+93 H
-105 TDYRI
+105 
-110 FAGNVDG
+110 
-117 KGYTISNLSIGT
+117 TISNLTIGT
-129 ENEPLTS
+129 ADAPITGELA
-136 DVFGLFGAAMGKI
+136 GLFGVVEGTVK
-149 SNLNLDNVFIN
+149 NLFLDEVSVNANV
-160 GVAKNVSRY
+160 GYY
-169 VIGLSGG
+169 VGG
-176 LAGSASDSIENCH
+176 LVAYAVGPIENCH
-189 VTNLNMNLA
+189 ITKLDMDAVA
-198 TPDNGVSAAYWLG
+198 SGVG
-211 GLVGALDSEHIEGC
+211 GLIGYATSGNSIYGC
-225 SVSGKITE
+225 SVSGEIAV
-233 KSGKGSV
+233 KSGCQGV
-240 GGFIGELGKGAKI
+240 GGFIGSMGKNAQITYSGATV
-253 SYSHADVALTVTAD
+253 SVTAPKERSTN
-267 YYGGAA
+267 A
-273 VGGFIGKGNGES
+273 GGFIGRGNGERAARAIVKNCYS
-285 DKATVINNCYATGN
+285 KGAVTGGAYAGGFTGSMAGMDIQNCYATGN
-299 VTGGSYSGGFA
+299 VTDAFVEMTSFA
-310 GGLWGLNIENCYAA
+310 GTNSVAFDLDGVARNCYA
-324 GNVTQ
+324 T
-329 AAASMASFVGTD
+329 GT
-341 ASDPHYYG
+341 A
-349 SIKNCYTTGEVIGTA
+349 TAGTA
-364 ANTYAFAQQDATER
+364 AFL
-378 SPITNCYFVD
+378 
-388 TNSKIKN
+388 
-395 TNETATAKT
+395 NETATARSEVVNCYYVDTNTAVATGYEKAT
-404 LDEMKTEDFA
+404 AKSLDEMKAEKFA
-414 TALNNNNPANGWIY
+414 AMLNNGDTTNGWIY

-438 EPADYSAVDAALTK
+438 EPADYSAVDAALKK

-457 TVYTDETVA
+457 TVLYTDETVA

-607 TITVAPAEGYEV
+607 TITVTPAEGYEI

-630 TIAVTDKGNGKYTFI
+630 TIAVTDKGNGKYTFT

-653 GTAFTKTP
+653 GTAFIKTP

-717 PEPKSMASFT
+717 PEPKSMAGFT
-727 DVTASAY
+727 DVSASAY

-776 GKGGSAVAFTDVPA
+776 GKGGSAAAFTDVPA

-797 VAWAVVNRVTNGVS
+797 VAWAVANSVTNGVS
-811 SDRFAPDNSCTR
+811 SDRFAPNNRCTR

>member
-1 MKKRIGS
+1 MQGGIVVKKRIGS
-8 LLLVVAMC
+8 LLLIVAMC

-26 AEDVSVWDGT
+26 VDDEETATAPEKFAITSVGDLQTFADAVNKGDYDGKT
-36 IATEF
+36 DAVVTLDADLDLAGIAWIPMGDTSHDF
-41 AGGTGTESD
+41 AGTF
-50 PYQIAD
+50 D
-56 GAQLAYL
+56 GQ
-63 AQTVNNGEEYK
+63 G
-74 DKYFVLTADIDLG
+74 
-87 NQQWTP
+87 
-93 IGNSFASLLFHD
+93 H
-105 TDYRI
+105 
-110 FAGNVDG
+110 
-117 KGYTISNLSIGT
+117 TISNLTIGT
-129 ENEPLTS
+129 ADAPITGKLA
-136 DVFGLFGAAMGKI
+136 GLFGVVEGTVK
-149 SNLNLDNVFIN
+149 NLFLDEVSVNANV
-160 GVAKNVSRY
+160 GYY
-169 VIGLSGG
+169 VGG
-176 LAGSASDSIENCH
+176 LAAYAVGPIENCH
-189 VTNLNMNLA
+189 ITKLDMDAVA
-198 TPDNGVSAAYWLG
+198 SGVG
-211 GLVGALDSEHIEGC
+211 GLIGYATSENSIYGC
-225 SVSGKITE
+225 SVSGEIAV
-233 KSGKGSV
+233 KSGCQGV
-240 GGFIGELGKGAKI
+240 GGFIGSMGENAQITYSGAT
-253 SYSHADVALTVTAD
+253 VAVTAPKERSTN
-267 YYGGAA
+267 A
-273 VGGFIGKGNGES
+273 GGFIGRGNGERDAWAIVKNCYS
-285 DKATVINNCYATGN
+285 KGAVTGGAYAGGFTGSMAGMDIQNCYATGN
-299 VTGGSYSGGFA
+299 VTDAIVEMTSFA
-310 GGLWGLNIENCYAA
+310 GTNSVASYLDGVARNCYA
-324 GNVTQ
+324 T
-329 AAASMASFVGTD
+329 GT
-341 ASDPHYYG
+341 A
-349 SIKNCYTTGEVIGTA
+349 TAGTA
-364 ANTYAFAQQDATER
+364 AFLY
-378 SPITNCYFVD
+378 
-388 TNSKIKN
+388 
-395 TNETATAKT
+395 ETATARSEVVNCYYVDTNTAVATDYEKAT
-404 LDEMKTEDFA
+404 AKSLDEMKTEDFA
-414 TALNNNNPANGWIY
+414 KILNNSDDTNGWIY

-619 GSVTVKDAKGN
+619 GSV
-630 TIAVTDKGNGKYTFI
+630 
-645 MPGSKVSI
+645 KVSI

>member
-26 AEDVSVWDGT
+26 VDDEETATAPEKFVIKTVEDLQTFADAVNSGNYNDKTNAVVTLDADLDLAG
-36 IATEF
+36 IAWIPMGDTSHDF
-41 AGGTGTESD
+41 AGTF
-50 PYQIAD
+50 D
-56 GAQLAYL
+56 GQ
-63 AQTVNNGEEYK
+63 G
-74 DKYFVLTADIDLG
+74 
-87 NQQWTP
+87 
-93 IGNSFASLLFHD
+93 H
-105 TDYRI
+105 
-110 FAGNVDG
+110 
-117 KGYTISNLSIGT
+117 TISNLTIGT
-129 ENEPLTS
+129 ADAPITGELA
-136 DVFGLFGAAMGKI
+136 GLFGVVEGTVK
-149 SNLNLDNVFIN
+149 NLFLDEVSVNANV
-160 GVAKNVSRY
+160 GYY
-169 VIGLSGG
+169 VGG
-176 LAGSASDSIENCH
+176 LAAYAVGPIENCH
-189 VTNLNMNLA
+189 ITKLDMDA
-198 TPDNGVSAAYWLG
+198 AASGVG
-211 GLVGALDSEHIEGC
+211 GLIGYATSGNSIYGC
-225 SVSGKITE
+225 SVSGEIAV
-233 KSGKGSV
+233 KSGCQGV
-240 GGFIGELGKGAKI
+240 GGFIGSMGKNAQITYSGAT
-253 SYSHADVALTVTAD
+253 VAVTAPKERSTN
-267 YYGGAA
+267 A
-273 VGGFIGKGNGES
+273 GGFIGRGNGERDARAIVKNCYS
-285 DKATVINNCYATGN
+285 KGAVTGGAYAGGFTGSMAGMDIQNCYATGN
-299 VTGGSYSGGFA
+299 VTDAFVGMTSFA
-310 GGLWGLNIENCYAA
+310 GTNSVASYLDGVARNCYA
-324 GNVTQ
+324 T
-329 AAASMASFVGTD
+329 GT
-341 ASDPHYYG
+341 A
-349 SIKNCYTTGEVIGTA
+349 TAGTA
-364 ANTYAFAQQDATER
+364 AFL
-378 SPITNCYFVD
+378 
-388 TNSKIKN
+388 
-395 TNETATAKT
+395 NETATARSEVVNCYYVDTNTAVATDYEKAIAKS
-404 LDEMKTEDFA
+404 LEEMKTADFA
-414 TALNNNNPANGWIY
+414 ATLNDNNPDNGWIY

-438 EPADYSAVDAALTK
+438 EPADYSAVYAALPK
-452 MPADL
+452 IPADL

-466 ALNTAKANVVKG
+466 ALNTARANVVKG

-498 AALKYKSADYT
+498 VALEYKSADYT

-579 RYEVTAPSQ
+579 RYEVTAPGQ

-593 VSVSPKNAS
+593 VSVSPKNAA

-607 TITVAPAEGYEV
+607 TITVTPAEGYEV
-619 GSVTVKDAKGN
+619 GSVTAKDAKGN

-717 PEPKSMASFT
+717 PEPKSMTSFT

-776 GKGGSAVAFTDVPA
+776 SKGGSSAAFTDVPA

>member
-26 AEDVSVWDGT
+26 VDDEETATAPEKFVIKTVEDLQTFADAVNSGNYDDKTNAVVTLDADLDLAG
-36 IATEF
+36 IAWIPMGDTYHGF
-41 AGGTGTESD
+41 AGTF
-50 PYQIAD
+50 D
-56 GAQLAYL
+56 GQ
-63 AQTVNNGEEYK
+63 G
-74 DKYFVLTADIDLG
+74 
-87 NQQWTP
+87 
-93 IGNSFASLLFHD
+93 H
-105 TDYRI
+105 
-110 FAGNVDG
+110 
-117 KGYTISNLSIGT
+117 TISNLTIGT
-129 ENEPLTS
+129 ADAPITGELA
-136 DVFGLFGAAMGKI
+136 GLFGVVEGTVK
-149 SNLNLDNVFIN
+149 NLFLDEVSVNANV
-160 GVAKNVSRY
+160 GYY
-169 VIGLSGG
+169 VGG
-176 LAGSASDSIENCH
+176 LAAYAVGPIDNCH
-189 VTNLNMNLA
+189 ITKLDMDA
-198 TPDNGVSAAYWLG
+198 AASGVG
-211 GLVGALDSEHIEGC
+211 GLIGYATSGNSIYGC
-225 SVSGKITE
+225 SVSGEIAV
-233 KSGKGSV
+233 KSGCQGV
-240 GGFIGELGKGAKI
+240 GGFIGSMGKNAQITYSGAT
-253 SYSHADVALTVTAD
+253 VAVTAPKERSTN
-267 YYGGAA
+267 A
-273 VGGFIGKGNGES
+273 GGFIGRGNGERDARAIVKNCYS
-285 DKATVINNCYATGN
+285 KGAVTGGAYAGGFTGSMAGMDIQNCYATGN
-299 VTGGSYSGGFA
+299 VTDAFVGMTSFA
-310 GGLWGLNIENCYAA
+310 GTNSVASYLDGVARNCYA
-324 GNVTQ
+324 T
-329 AAASMASFVGTD
+329 GT
-341 ASDPHYYG
+341 A
-349 SIKNCYTTGEVIGTA
+349 TAGTA
-364 ANTYAFAQQDATER
+364 AFL
-378 SPITNCYFVD
+378 
-388 TNSKIKN
+388 
-395 TNETATAKT
+395 NETATARSEVVNCYYVDTNTAVATDYEKAT
-404 LDEMKTEDFA
+404 AKSLEEMKTADFA
-414 TALNNNNPANGWIY
+414 ATLNDNNPDNGWIY

-438 EPADYSAVDAALTK
+438 EPADYSAVYAALPK
-452 MPADL
+452 IPADL

-466 ALNTAKANVVKG
+466 ALNTARANVVKG

-498 AALKYKSADYT
+498 VALEYKSADYT

-579 RYEVTAPSQ
+579 RYEVTAPGQ

-593 VSVSPKNAS
+593 VSVSPKNAA

-607 TITVAPAEGYEV
+607 TITVTPAEGYEV
-619 GSVTVKDAKGN
+619 GSVTAKDAKGN

-717 PEPKSMASFT
+717 PEPKSMAGFT
-727 DVTASAY
+727 DVSASAY

-776 GKGGSAVAFTDVPA
+776 GKGGSAAAFTDVPA

-797 VAWAVVNRVTNGVS
+797 VAWAVANSVTNGVS
-811 SDRFAPDNSCTR
+811 SDRFAPNNRCTR

>member
-26 AEDVSVWDGT
+26 VDDEETATAPEKFVIKTVEDLQTFADAVNSGNYDDKTNAVVTLDADLDLAGITWIPMGDTYHG
-36 IATEF
+36 F
-41 AGGTGTESD
+41 AGTF
-50 PYQIAD
+50 D
-56 GAQLAYL
+56 GQ
-63 AQTVNNGEEYK
+63 G
-74 DKYFVLTADIDLG
+74 
-87 NQQWTP
+87 
-93 IGNSFASLLFHD
+93 H
-105 TDYRI
+105 
-110 FAGNVDG
+110 
-117 KGYTISNLSIGT
+117 TISNLTIGT
-129 ENEPLTS
+129 ADAPITGELA
-136 DVFGLFGAAMGKI
+136 GLFGVVEGTVK
-149 SNLNLDNVFIN
+149 NLFLDEVSVNANV
-160 GVAKNVSRY
+160 GYY
-169 VIGLSGG
+169 VGG
-176 LAGSASDSIENCH
+176 LAAYAVGPIDNCH
-189 VTNLNMNLA
+189 ITKLDMDA
-198 TPDNGVSAAYWLG
+198 AASGVG
-211 GLVGALDSEHIEGC
+211 GLIGYATSGNSIYGC
-225 SVSGKITE
+225 SVSGEIAV
-233 KSGKGSV
+233 KSGCQGV
-240 GGFIGELGKGAKI
+240 GGFIGSMGKNAQITYSGAT
-253 SYSHADVALTVTAD
+253 VAVTAPKERSTN
-267 YYGGAA
+267 A
-273 VGGFIGKGNGES
+273 GGFIGRGNGERDARAIVKNCYS
-285 DKATVINNCYATGN
+285 KGAVTGGAYAGGFTGSMAGMDIQNCYATGN
-299 VTGGSYSGGFA
+299 VTDAFVGMTSFA
-310 GGLWGLNIENCYAA
+310 GTNSVASYLDGVARNCYA
-324 GNVTQ
+324 T
-329 AAASMASFVGTD
+329 GT
-341 ASDPHYYG
+341 A
-349 SIKNCYTTGEVIGTA
+349 TAGTA
-364 ANTYAFAQQDATER
+364 AFL
-378 SPITNCYFVD
+378 
-388 TNSKIKN
+388 
-395 TNETATAKT
+395 NETATARSEVVNCYYVDTNTAVATDYEKAT
-404 LDEMKTEDFA
+404 AKSLEEMKTADFA
-414 TALNNNNPANGWIY
+414 ATLNDNNPDNGWIY

-438 EPADYSAVDAALTK
+438 EPADYSAVYAALPK
-452 MPADL
+452 IPADL

-466 ALNTAKANVVKG
+466 ALNTARANVVKG

-498 AALKYKSADYT
+498 VALEYKSADYT

-579 RYEVTAPSQ
+579 RYEVTAPGQ

-593 VSVSPKNAS
+593 VSVSPKNAA

-607 TITVAPAEGYEV
+607 TITVTPAEGYEV
-619 GSVTVKDAKGN
+619 GSVTAKDAKGN

-717 PEPKSMASFT
+717 PEPKSMAGFT
-727 DVTASAY
+727 DVSASAY

-776 GKGGSAVAFTDVPA
+776 GKGGSAAAFTDVPA

-797 VAWAVVNRVTNGVS
+797 VAWAVANSVTNGVS
-811 SDRFAPDNSCTR
+811 SDRFAPNNRCTR

>member
-26 AEDVSVWDGT
+26 VDDEETAAAPEKFVITSVGDLQTFADAVNKGDYDGKT
-36 IATEF
+36 DAVVTLDADLDLTGIAWIPMGDTSHDF
-41 AGGTGTESD
+41 AGTF
-50 PYQIAD
+50 D
-56 GAQLAYL
+56 GQ
-63 AQTVNNGEEYK
+63 G
-74 DKYFVLTADIDLG
+74 
-87 NQQWTP
+87 
-93 IGNSFASLLFHD
+93 H
-105 TDYRI
+105 
-110 FAGNVDG
+110 
-117 KGYTISNLSIGT
+117 TISNLTIGT
-129 ENEPLTS
+129 ADAPITGELA
-136 DVFGLFGAAMGKI
+136 GLFGVVEGTVK
-149 SNLNLDNVFIN
+149 NLFLDEVSVNANV
-160 GVAKNVSRY
+160 GYY
-169 VIGLSGG
+169 VGG
-176 LAGSASDSIENCH
+176 LAAYAVGPIENCH
-189 VTNLNMNLA
+189 ITKLDMDAVA
-198 TPDNGVSAAYWLG
+198 SGVG
-211 GLVGALDSEHIEGC
+211 GLIGYATSGNSIYGC
-225 SVSGKITE
+225 SVSGEIAV
-233 KSGKGSV
+233 KSGCQGV
-240 GGFIGELGKGAKI
+240 GGFIGSMGKNAQITYSGAT
-253 SYSHADVALTVTAD
+253 VAVTAPKERSSN
-267 YYGGAA
+267 
-273 VGGFIGKGNGES
+273 VGGFIGRGNGERDARAIVKNCYS
-285 DKATVINNCYATGN
+285 KGAVTGGAYAGGFTGSMAGMDIQNCYATGN
-299 VTGGSYSGGFA
+299 VTDAFVGMTSFA
-310 GGLWGLNIENCYAA
+310 GTNSVALYLDGVARNCYA
-324 GNVTQ
+324 T
-329 AAASMASFVGTD
+329 GT
-341 ASDPHYYG
+341 A
-349 SIKNCYTTGEVIGTA
+349 TAGTA
-364 ANTYAFAQQDATER
+364 AFL
-378 SPITNCYFVD
+378 
-388 TNSKIKN
+388 
-395 TNETATAKT
+395 NETATARSEVVNCYYVDTNTAVATGYEKAT
-404 LDEMKTEDFA
+404 AKSLDEMKTEDFA
-414 TALNNNNPANGWIY
+414 ATLNNGDTANGWIY

-438 EPADYSAVDAALTK
+438 EPADYSAVDAAFAK
-452 MPADL
+452 IPADL

-486 VDAWATA
+486 VNAWATA

-509 KVDAAL
+509 KVDEAIAKANAL
-515 AKVPSDVNGY
+515 NKNDY
-525 TDASVAALNAAIAAV
+525 TDFSAVEAAINAV

-552 DAMATAIEN
+552 DAMATAIDN

-579 RYEVTAPSQ
+579 RYEVTAPGQ

-607 TITVAPAEGYEV
+607 TITVTPAEGYEV

-630 TIAVTDKGNGKYTFI
+630 TIAVTDKGNGKYTFT

-653 GTAFTKTP
+653 STAFTKIP

-741 AVENGVTNGTTA
+741 AVENGVTNGTTD

-776 GKGGSAVAFTDVPA
+776 GKGGSSAAFTDVPA

-797 VAWAVVNRVTNGVS
+797 VAWAIVNRVTNGVS

-823 AQITAFLYRA
+823 AQITTFLYRA

>member
-1 MKKRIGS
+1 M
-8 LLLVVAMC
+8 A
-16 LTLLPTAAFA
+16 
-26 AEDVSVWDGT
+26 
-36 IATEF
+36 
-41 AGGTGTESD
+41 
-50 PYQIAD
+50 
-56 GAQLAYL
+56 
-63 AQTVNNGEEYK
+63 
-74 DKYFVLTADIDLG
+74 
-87 NQQWTP
+87 
-93 IGNSFASLLFHD
+93 
-105 TDYRI
+105 
-110 FAGNVDG
+110 
-117 KGYTISNLSIGT
+117 
-129 ENEPLTS
+129 
-136 DVFGLFGAAMGKI
+136 GLFGVVEGTVK
-149 SNLNLDNVFIN
+149 NLFLDEVSVNANV
-160 GVAKNVSRY
+160 GYY
-169 VIGLSGG
+169 VGG
-176 LAGSASDSIENCH
+176 LAAYAVGPIENCH
-189 VTNLNMNLA
+189 ITKLDMDAVA
-198 TPDNGVSAAYWLG
+198 SGVG
-211 GLVGALDSEHIEGC
+211 GLIGYATSGNSIYGC
-225 SVSGKITE
+225 SVSGEIAV
-233 KSGKGSV
+233 KSGCQGV
-240 GGFIGELGKGAKI
+240 GGFIGSMGKNAQITYSGATV
-253 SYSHADVALTVTAD
+253 SVTAPKERSTN
-267 YYGGAA
+267 A
-273 VGGFIGKGNGES
+273 GGFIGRGNGERDARAIVKNCYS
-285 DKATVINNCYATGN
+285 KGAVTGGAYAGGFTGSMAGMDIQNCYATGN
-299 VTGGSYSGGFA
+299 VTDAFVGMTSFA
-310 GGLWGLNIENCYAA
+310 GTNSVAPYLDGVARNCYA
-324 GNVTQ
+324 T
-329 AAASMASFVGTD
+329 GT
-341 ASDPHYYG
+341 A
-349 SIKNCYTTGEVIGTA
+349 TAGTA
-364 ANTYAFAQQDATER
+364 AFL
-378 SPITNCYFVD
+378 
-388 TNSKIKN
+388 
-395 TNETATAKT
+395 NETATARSEVVNCYYVDTNTAVATGYEK
-404 LDEMKTEDFA
+404 A
-414 TALNNNNPANGWIY
+414 TAKSLDKMKAEEFAAMLNNGDTTNGWIY

-438 EPADYSAVDAALTK
+438 EPADYSAVDAALKK

-466 ALNTAKANVVKG
+466 TLNTAKANVVKG

-509 KVDAAL
+509 KVDEAIAKANAL
-515 AKVPSDVNGY
+515 NKNDY
-525 TDASVAALNAAIAAV
+525 TDFSAVEAAINAV

-552 DAMATAIEN
+552 DAMATAIGN

-579 RYEVTAPSQ
+579 RYEVTAPGQ

-607 TITVAPAEGYEV
+607 TITVTPAEGYEV

-630 TIAVTDKGNGKYTFI
+630 TIAVTDKGNGKYTFT

-653 GTAFTKTP
+653 GTAFIKTP

-717 PEPKSMASFT
+717 PEPKSMAGFT
-727 DVTASAY
+727 DVSASAY

-776 GKGGSAVAFTDVPA
+776 GKGGSAAAFTDVPA

-797 VAWAVVNRVTNGVS
+797 VAWAVANSVTNGVS
-811 SDRFAPDNSCTR
+811 SDRFAPNNRCTR

>member
-16 LTLLPTAAFA
+16 LTLLPIAAFA
-26 AEDVSVWDGT
+26 VDDEETAAAPEKFVITSVGDLQAFADAVNKGDYDGKT
-36 IATEF
+36 DAVVTLDADLDLAGIAWIPMGDTSHDF
-41 AGGTGTESD
+41 AGTF
-50 PYQIAD
+50 D
-56 GAQLAYL
+56 GQ
-63 AQTVNNGEEYK
+63 G
-74 DKYFVLTADIDLG
+74 
-87 NQQWTP
+87 
-93 IGNSFASLLFHD
+93 H
-105 TDYRI
+105 
-110 FAGNVDG
+110 
-117 KGYTISNLSIGT
+117 TISNLTIGT
-129 ENEPLTS
+129 ADAPITGELA
-136 DVFGLFGAAMGKI
+136 GLFGVVEGTVK
-149 SNLNLDNVFIN
+149 NLFLDEVSVNANV
-160 GVAKNVSRY
+160 GYY
-169 VIGLSGG
+169 VGG
-176 LAGSASDSIENCH
+176 LVAYAVGPIENCH
-189 VTNLNMNLA
+189 ITKLDMDAVA
-198 TPDNGVSAAYWLG
+198 SGVG
-211 GLVGALDSEHIEGC
+211 GLIGYATSGNSIYGC
-225 SVSGKITE
+225 SVSGEIAV
-233 KSGKGSV
+233 KSGCQGV
-240 GGFIGELGKGAKI
+240 GGFIGSMGKNAQITYSGATV
-253 SYSHADVALTVTAD
+253 SVTAPKERSTN
-267 YYGGAA
+267 A
-273 VGGFIGKGNGES
+273 GGFIGRGNGERAARAIVKNCYS
-285 DKATVINNCYATGN
+285 KGAVTGGAYAGGFTGSMAGMDIQNCYATGN
-299 VTGGSYSGGFA
+299 VTDAFVEMTSFA
-310 GGLWGLNIENCYAA
+310 GTNSVAFDLDGVARNCYA
-324 GNVTQ
+324 T
-329 AAASMASFVGTD
+329 GT
-341 ASDPHYYG
+341 A
-349 SIKNCYTTGEVIGTA
+349 TAGTA
-364 ANTYAFAQQDATER
+364 AFL
-378 SPITNCYFVD
+378 
-388 TNSKIKN
+388 
-395 TNETATAKT
+395 NETATARSEVVNCYYVDTNTAVATGYEKAT
-404 LDEMKTEDFA
+404 AKSLDEMKAEEFA
-414 TALNNNNPANGWIY
+414 AMLNNGDTTNGWIY

-438 EPADYSAVDAALTK
+438 EPADYSAVDAALKK

-457 TVYTDETVA
+457 TVLYTDETVA

-607 TITVAPAEGYEV
+607 TITVTPAEGYEV

-630 TIAVTDKGNGKYTFI
+630 TIAVTDKGNGKYTFT

-653 GTAFTKTP
+653 GTAFIKTP

-717 PEPKSMASFT
+717 PEPKSMAGFT
-727 DVTASAY
+727 DVSASAY

-776 GKGGSAVAFTDVPA
+776 GKGGSAAAFTDVPA

-797 VAWAVVNRVTNGVS
+797 VAWAVANSVTNGVS
-811 SDRFAPDNSCTR
+811 SDRFAPNNRCTR

>member
-16 LTLLPTAAFA
+16 LTLLPIAAFA
-26 AEDVSVWDGT
+26 VDDEETAAAPEKFVITSVSDLQTFADAVNEGDYDGKT
-36 IATEF
+36 DAVVTLDADLDLAGIAWIPMGDTSHDF
-41 AGGTGTESD
+41 AGTF
-50 PYQIAD
+50 D
-56 GAQLAYL
+56 GQ
-63 AQTVNNGEEYK
+63 G
-74 DKYFVLTADIDLG
+74 
-87 NQQWTP
+87 
-93 IGNSFASLLFHD
+93 H
-105 TDYRI
+105 
-110 FAGNVDG
+110 
-117 KGYTISNLSIGT
+117 TISNLTIGT
-129 ENEPLTS
+129 ADAPITGELA
-136 DVFGLFGAAMGKI
+136 GLFGVVEGTVK
-149 SNLNLDNVFIN
+149 NLFLDEVSVNANV
-160 GVAKNVSRY
+160 GYY
-169 VIGLSGG
+169 VGG
-176 LAGSASDSIENCH
+176 LAAYAVGPIENCH
-189 VTNLNMNLA
+189 ITKLDMDAVA
-198 TPDNGVSAAYWLG
+198 SGVG
-211 GLVGALDSEHIEGC
+211 GLIGYATSGNSIYGC
-225 SVSGKITE
+225 SVSGEIAV
-233 KSGKGSV
+233 KSGCQGV
-240 GGFIGELGKGAKI
+240 GGFIGSMGKNAQITYSGAT
-253 SYSHADVALTVTAD
+253 VAVTAPKERSTN
-267 YYGGAA
+267 A
-273 VGGFIGKGNGES
+273 GGFIGKGNGES

-388 TNSKIKN
+388 TNSEIKN

-438 EPADYSAVDAALTK
+438 EPADYSAVDEALPK
-452 MPADL
+452 IPADL

-498 AALKYKSADYT
+498 VALEYKSADYT

-579 RYEVTAPSQ
+579 RYEVTAPGQ

-593 VSVSPKNAS
+593 VSVSPKNAA

-607 TITVAPAEGYEV
+607 TITVTPAEGYEV
-619 GSVTVKDAKGN
+619 GSVTAKDAKGN

-717 PEPKSMASFT
+717 PEPKSMTSFT

-776 GKGGSAVAFTDVPA
+776 GKGGSSAAFTDVPA

-797 VAWAVVNRVTNGVS
+797 VAWAVANRVTNGVS

>member
-26 AEDVSVWDGT
+26 VDDEETAAAPEKFVITSVSDLQTFADAVNEGDYDGKT
-36 IATEF
+36 DAVVTLDADLDLAGIAWTPMGDTSHDF
-41 AGGTGTESD
+41 AGTF
-50 PYQIAD
+50 D
-56 GAQLAYL
+56 GQ
-63 AQTVNNGEEYK
+63 G
-74 DKYFVLTADIDLG
+74 
-87 NQQWTP
+87 
-93 IGNSFASLLFHD
+93 H
-105 TDYRI
+105 
-110 FAGNVDG
+110 
-117 KGYTISNLSIGT
+117 TISNLTIGT
-129 ENEPLTS
+129 ADAPITGELA
-136 DVFGLFGAAMGKI
+136 GLFGVVEGTVK
-149 SNLNLDNVFIN
+149 NLFLDEVSVNANV
-160 GVAKNVSRY
+160 GYY
-169 VIGLSGG
+169 VGG
-176 LAGSASDSIENCH
+176 LVAYAVGPIENCH
-189 VTNLNMNLA
+189 ITKLDMDAVA
-198 TPDNGVSAAYWLG
+198 PGVG
-211 GLVGALDSEHIEGC
+211 GLIGYATSGNSIYGC
-225 SVSGKITE
+225 SVSGEIAV
-233 KSGKGSV
+233 KSGCQGV
-240 GGFIGELGKGAKI
+240 GGFIGSMGKNAQITYSGATV
-253 SYSHADVALTVTAD
+253 SVTAPKERSTN
-267 YYGGAA
+267 A
-273 VGGFIGKGNGES
+273 GGFIGRGNGERAARAIVKNCYS
-285 DKATVINNCYATGN
+285 KGAVTGGAYAGGFTGSMAGMDIQNCYATGN
-299 VTGGSYSGGFA
+299 VTDAFVEMTSFA
-310 GGLWGLNIENCYAA
+310 GTNSVAFDLDGVARNCYA
-324 GNVTQ
+324 T
-329 AAASMASFVGTD
+329 GT
-341 ASDPHYYG
+341 A
-349 SIKNCYTTGEVIGTA
+349 TAGTA
-364 ANTYAFAQQDATER
+364 AFLSETAR
-378 SPITNCYFVD
+378 SEVVNCYYVD
-388 TNSKIKN
+388 TNTAVATGYEK
-395 TNETATAKT
+395 ATAKS
-404 LDEMKTEDFA
+404 LDEMKAEEFA
-414 TALNNNNPANGWIY
+414 AMLNNGDTTNGWIY

-438 EPADYSAVDAALTK
+438 EPADYSAVDAALKK

-457 TVYTDETVA
+457 TVLYTDETVA

-607 TITVAPAEGYEV
+607 TITVTPAEGYEV

-630 TIAVTDKGNGKYTFI
+630 TIAVTDKGNGKYTFT

-653 GTAFTKTP
+653 GTAFIKTP

-717 PEPKSMASFT
+717 PEPKSMAGFT
-727 DVTASAY
+727 DVSASAY

-776 GKGGSAVAFTDVPA
+776 GKGGSAAAFTDVPA

-797 VAWAVVNRVTNGVS
+797 VAWAVANSVTNGVS
-811 SDRFAPDNSCTR
+811 SDRFAPNNRCTR

>member
-16 LTLLPTAAFA
+16 LTLLPIAAFA
-26 AEDVSVWDGT
+26 VDDEETAAAPEKFVITSVGDLQAFADAVNKGDYDGKT
-36 IATEF
+36 DAVVTLDADLDLAGIAWIPMGDTSHDF
-41 AGGTGTESD
+41 AGTF
-50 PYQIAD
+50 D
-56 GAQLAYL
+56 GQ
-63 AQTVNNGEEYK
+63 G
-74 DKYFVLTADIDLG
+74 
-87 NQQWTP
+87 
-93 IGNSFASLLFHD
+93 H
-105 TDYRI
+105 
-110 FAGNVDG
+110 
-117 KGYTISNLSIGT
+117 TISNLTLGT
-129 ENEPLTS
+129 ADAPITGELA
-136 DVFGLFGAAMGKI
+136 GLFGVVEGTVK
-149 SNLNLDNVFIN
+149 NLFLDEVSVNANV
-160 GVAKNVSRY
+160 GYY
-169 VIGLSGG
+169 VGG
-176 LAGSASDSIENCH
+176 LVAYAVGPIENCH
-189 VTNLNMNLA
+189 ITKLDMDAVA
-198 TPDNGVSAAYWLG
+198 SGVG
-211 GLVGALDSEHIEGC
+211 GLIGYATSGNSIYGC
-225 SVSGKITE
+225 SVSGEIAV
-233 KSGKGSV
+233 KSGCQGV
-240 GGFIGELGKGAKI
+240 GGFIGSMGKNAQITYSGATV
-253 SYSHADVALTVTAD
+253 SVTAPKERSTN
-267 YYGGAA
+267 A
-273 VGGFIGKGNGES
+273 GGFIGRGNGERAARAIVKNCYS
-285 DKATVINNCYATGN
+285 KGAVTGGAYAGGFTGSMAGMDIQNCYATGN
-299 VTGGSYSGGFA
+299 VTDAFVEMTSFA
-310 GGLWGLNIENCYAA
+310 GTNSVAFDLDGVARNCYA
-324 GNVTQ
+324 T
-329 AAASMASFVGTD
+329 GT
-341 ASDPHYYG
+341 A
-349 SIKNCYTTGEVIGTA
+349 TAGTA
-364 ANTYAFAQQDATER
+364 AFL
-378 SPITNCYFVD
+378 
-388 TNSKIKN
+388 
-395 TNETATAKT
+395 NETATARSEVVNCYYVDTNTAVATGYEEATAKS
-404 LDEMKTEDFA
+404 LDEMKAEEFA
-414 TALNNNNPANGWIY
+414 AKLNNGDTTNGWIY

-438 EPADYSAVDAALTK
+438 EPADYSAVDAALKK

-457 TVYTDETVA
+457 TVLYTDETVA

-607 TITVAPAEGYEV
+607 TITVTPAEGYEV

-630 TIAVTDKGNGKYTFI
+630 TIAVTDKGNGKYTFT

-653 GTAFTKTP
+653 GTAFIKTP

-717 PEPKSMASFT
+717 PEPKSMAGFT
-727 DVTASAY
+727 DVSASAY

-776 GKGGSAVAFTDVPA
+776 GKGGSAAAFTDVPA

-797 VAWAVVNRVTNGVS
+797 VAWAVANSVTNGVS
-811 SDRFAPDNSCTR
+811 SDRFAPNNRCTR

>member
-26 AEDVSVWDGT
+26 VDDEETATAPEKFVIKTVEDLQTFADAVNSGNYDDKTNAVVTLDADLDLAG
-36 IATEF
+36 IAWIPMGDTYHGF
-41 AGGTGTESD
+41 AGTF
-50 PYQIAD
+50 D
-56 GAQLAYL
+56 GQ
-63 AQTVNNGEEYK
+63 G
-74 DKYFVLTADIDLG
+74 
-87 NQQWTP
+87 
-93 IGNSFASLLFHD
+93 H
-105 TDYRI
+105 
-110 FAGNVDG
+110 
-117 KGYTISNLSIGT
+117 TISNLTIGT
-129 ENEPLTS
+129 ADAPITGELA
-136 DVFGLFGAAMGKI
+136 GLFGVVEGTVK
-149 SNLNLDNVFIN
+149 NLFLDEVSVNANV
-160 GVAKNVSRY
+160 GYY
-169 VIGLSGG
+169 VGG
-176 LAGSASDSIENCH
+176 LAAYAVGPIENCH
-189 VTNLNMNLA
+189 ITKLDMDA
-198 TPDNGVSAAYWLG
+198 AASGVG
-211 GLVGALDSEHIEGC
+211 GLIGYATSGNSIYGC
-225 SVSGKITE
+225 SVSGEIAV
-233 KSGKGSV
+233 KSGCQGV
-240 GGFIGELGKGAKI
+240 GGFIGSMGKNAQITYSGAT
-253 SYSHADVALTVTAD
+253 VAVTAPKERSTN
-267 YYGGAA
+267 A
-273 VGGFIGKGNGES
+273 GGFIGRGNGERDARAIVKNCYS
-285 DKATVINNCYATGN
+285 KGAVTGGAYAGGFTGSMAGMDIQNCYATGN
-299 VTGGSYSGGFA
+299 VTDAFVGMTSFA
-310 GGLWGLNIENCYAA
+310 GTNSVASYLDGVARNCYA
-324 GNVTQ
+324 T
-329 AAASMASFVGTD
+329 GT
-341 ASDPHYYG
+341 A
-349 SIKNCYTTGEVIGTA
+349 TAGTA
-364 ANTYAFAQQDATER
+364 AFL
-378 SPITNCYFVD
+378 
-388 TNSKIKN
+388 
-395 TNETATAKT
+395 NETATARSEVVNCYYVDTNTAVATDYEKAT
-404 LDEMKTEDFA
+404 AKSLEEMKTADFA
-414 TALNNNNPANGWIY
+414 ATLNDNNPDNGWIY

-438 EPADYSAVDAALTK
+438 EPADYSAVYAALPK
-452 MPADL
+452 IPADL

-466 ALNTAKANVVKG
+466 ALNTARANVVKG

-498 AALKYKSADYT
+498 VALEYKSADYT

-579 RYEVTAPSQ
+579 RYEVTAPGQ

-593 VSVSPKNAS
+593 VSVSPKNAA

-607 TITVAPAEGYEV
+607 TITVTPAEGYEV
-619 GSVTVKDAKGN
+619 GSVTAKDAKGN

-717 PEPKSMASFT
+717 PEPKSMAGFT
-727 DVTASAY
+727 DVSASAY

-776 GKGGSAVAFTDVPA
+776 GKGGSAAAFTDVPA

-797 VAWAVVNRVTNGVS
+797 VAWAVANSVTNGVS
-811 SDRFAPDNSCTR
+811 SDRFAPNNRCTR

>member
-16 LTLLPTAAFA
+16 LTLLPIAAFA
-26 AEDVSVWDGT
+26 VDDEETAAAPEKFVITSVGDLQAFADAVNKGDYDGKT
-36 IATEF
+36 DAVVTLDADLDLAGIAWIPMGDTSHDF
-41 AGGTGTESD
+41 AGTF
-50 PYQIAD
+50 D
-56 GAQLAYL
+56 GQ
-63 AQTVNNGEEYK
+63 G
-74 DKYFVLTADIDLG
+74 
-87 NQQWTP
+87 
-93 IGNSFASLLFHD
+93 H
-105 TDYRI
+105 
-110 FAGNVDG
+110 
-117 KGYTISNLSIGT
+117 TISNLTIGT
-129 ENEPLTS
+129 ADAPITGELA
-136 DVFGLFGAAMGKI
+136 GLFGVVEGTVK
-149 SNLNLDNVFIN
+149 NLFLDEVSVNANV
-160 GVAKNVSRY
+160 GYY
-169 VIGLSGG
+169 VGG
-176 LAGSASDSIENCH
+176 LVAYAVGPIENCH
-189 VTNLNMNLA
+189 ITKLDMDAVA
-198 TPDNGVSAAYWLG
+198 SGVG
-211 GLVGALDSEHIEGC
+211 GLIGYATSGNSIYGC
-225 SVSGKITE
+225 SVSGEIAV
-233 KSGKGSV
+233 KSGCQGV
-240 GGFIGELGKGAKI
+240 GGFIGSMGKNAQITYSGATV
-253 SYSHADVALTVTAD
+253 SVTAPKERSTN
-267 YYGGAA
+267 A
-273 VGGFIGKGNGES
+273 GGFIGRGNGERAARAIVKNCYS
-285 DKATVINNCYATGN
+285 KGAVTGGAYAGGFTGSMAGLDIQNCYATGN
-299 VTGGSYSGGFA
+299 VTDAFVEMTSFA
-310 GGLWGLNIENCYAA
+310 GTNSVAFDLDGVARNCYA
-324 GNVTQ
+324 T
-329 AAASMASFVGTD
+329 GT
-341 ASDPHYYG
+341 A
-349 SIKNCYTTGEVIGTA
+349 TAGTA
-364 ANTYAFAQQDATER
+364 AFL
-378 SPITNCYFVD
+378 
-388 TNSKIKN
+388 
-395 TNETATAKT
+395 NETATARSEVVNCYYVDTNTAVATGYEKAT
-404 LDEMKTEDFA
+404 AKSLDEMKAEEFA
-414 TALNNNNPANGWIY
+414 AMLNNGDTTNGWIY

-438 EPADYSAVDAALTK
+438 EPADYRAVDAALKK

-457 TVYTDETVA
+457 TVLYTDETVA

-607 TITVAPAEGYEV
+607 TITVTPAEGYEV

-630 TIAVTDKGNGKYTFI
+630 TIAVTDKGNGKYTFT

-653 GTAFTKTP
+653 GTAFIKTP

-717 PEPKSMASFT
+717 PEPKSMAGFT
-727 DVTASAY
+727 DVSASAY

-776 GKGGSAVAFTDVPA
+776 GKGGSAAAFTDVPA

-797 VAWAVVNRVTNGVS
+797 VAWAVANSVTNGVS
-811 SDRFAPDNSCTR
+811 SDRFAPNNRCTR

>member
-1 MKKRIGS
+1 MKKQIGS

-16 LTLLPTAAFA
+16 LTLLPIAAFA
-26 AEDVSVWDGT
+26 VDDEETAAAPEKFVITSVGDLQAFADAVNKGDYDGKT
-36 IATEF
+36 DAVVTLDADLDLAGIAWIPMGDTSHDF
-41 AGGTGTESD
+41 AGTF
-50 PYQIAD
+50 D
-56 GAQLAYL
+56 GQ
-63 AQTVNNGEEYK
+63 G
-74 DKYFVLTADIDLG
+74 
-87 NQQWTP
+87 
-93 IGNSFASLLFHD
+93 H
-105 TDYRI
+105 
-110 FAGNVDG
+110 
-117 KGYTISNLSIGT
+117 TISNLTIGT
-129 ENEPLTS
+129 ADAPITGELA
-136 DVFGLFGAAMGKI
+136 GLFGVVEGTVK
-149 SNLNLDNVFIN
+149 NLFLDEVSVNANV
-160 GVAKNVSRY
+160 GYY
-169 VIGLSGG
+169 VGG
-176 LAGSASDSIENCH
+176 LVAYAVGPIENCH
-189 VTNLNMNLA
+189 ITKLDMDAVA
-198 TPDNGVSAAYWLG
+198 SGVG
-211 GLVGALDSEHIEGC
+211 GLIGYATSGNSIYGC
-225 SVSGKITE
+225 SVSGEIAV
-233 KSGKGSV
+233 KSGCQGV
-240 GGFIGELGKGAKI
+240 GGFIGSMGKNAQITYSGATV
-253 SYSHADVALTVTAD
+253 SVTAPKERSTN
-267 YYGGAA
+267 A
-273 VGGFIGKGNGES
+273 GGFIGRGNGERAARAIVKNCYS
-285 DKATVINNCYATGN
+285 KGAVTGGAYAGGFTGSMAGMDIQNCYATGN
-299 VTGGSYSGGFA
+299 VTDAFVEMTSFA
-310 GGLWGLNIENCYAA
+310 GTNSVAFDLDGVARNCYA
-324 GNVTQ
+324 T
-329 AAASMASFVGTD
+329 GT
-341 ASDPHYYG
+341 A
-349 SIKNCYTTGEVIGTA
+349 TAGTA
-364 ANTYAFAQQDATER
+364 AFL
-378 SPITNCYFVD
+378 
-388 TNSKIKN
+388 
-395 TNETATAKT
+395 NETATARSEVVNCYYVDTNTAVATGYEKAT
-404 LDEMKTEDFA
+404 AKSLDEMKAEEFA
-414 TALNNNNPANGWIY
+414 AMLNNGDTTNGWIY

-438 EPADYSAVDAALTK
+438 EPADYSAVDAALKK

-457 TVYTDETVA
+457 TVLYTDETVA

-607 TITVAPAEGYEV
+607 TITVTPAEGYEV

-630 TIAVTDKGNGKYTFI
+630 TIAVTDKGNGKYTFT

-653 GTAFTKTP
+653 GTAFIKTP

-717 PEPKSMASFT
+717 PEPKSMAGFT
-727 DVTASAY
+727 DVSASAY

-776 GKGGSAVAFTDVPA
+776 GKGGSAAAFTDVPA

-797 VAWAVVNRVTNGVS
+797 VAWAVANSVTNGVS
-811 SDRFAPDNSCTR
+811 SDRFAPNNRCTR

>member
-1 MKKRIGS
+1 MQVGIVVKKRIGS
-8 LLLVVAMC
+8 LLLIVAMC

-26 AEDVSVWDGT
+26 VDDEETATAPEKFAITSVGDLQTFADAVNKGDYDGKT
-36 IATEF
+36 DAVVTLDADLDLAGIAWIPMGDTSHDF
-41 AGGTGTESD
+41 AGTF
-50 PYQIAD
+50 D
-56 GAQLAYL
+56 GQ
-63 AQTVNNGEEYK
+63 G
-74 DKYFVLTADIDLG
+74 
-87 NQQWTP
+87 
-93 IGNSFASLLFHD
+93 H
-105 TDYRI
+105 
-110 FAGNVDG
+110 
-117 KGYTISNLSIGT
+117 TISNLTIGT
-129 ENEPLTS
+129 ADAPITGKLA
-136 DVFGLFGAAMGKI
+136 GLFGVVEGTVK
-149 SNLNLDNVFIN
+149 NLFLDEVSVNANV
-160 GVAKNVSRY
+160 GYY
-169 VIGLSGG
+169 VGG
-176 LAGSASDSIENCH
+176 LAAYAVGPIENCH
-189 VTNLNMNLA
+189 ITKLDMDAVA
-198 TPDNGVSAAYWLG
+198 SGVG
-211 GLVGALDSEHIEGC
+211 GLIGYATSGNSIYGC
-225 SVSGKITE
+225 SVSGEIAV
-233 KSGKGSV
+233 KSGCQGV
-240 GGFIGELGKGAKI
+240 GGFIGSMGENAQITYSGAT
-253 SYSHADVALTVTAD
+253 VAVTAPKERSTN
-267 YYGGAA
+267 A
-273 VGGFIGKGNGES
+273 GGFIGRGNGERDAWAIVKNCYS
-285 DKATVINNCYATGN
+285 KGAVTGGAYAGGFTGSMAGMDIQNCYATGN
-299 VTGGSYSGGFA
+299 VTDAIVEMTSFA
-310 GGLWGLNIENCYAA
+310 GTNSVASYLDGVARNCYA
-324 GNVTQ
+324 T
-329 AAASMASFVGTD
+329 GT
-341 ASDPHYYG
+341 A
-349 SIKNCYTTGEVIGTA
+349 TAGTA
-364 ANTYAFAQQDATER
+364 AFLY
-378 SPITNCYFVD
+378 
-388 TNSKIKN
+388 
-395 TNETATAKT
+395 ETATARSEVVNCYYVDTNTAVATDYEKAT
-404 LDEMKTEDFA
+404 AKSLDEMKTEDFA
-414 TALNNNNPANGWIY
+414 KILNNSDDTNGWIY

>member
-26 AEDVSVWDGT
+26 VDDEETAAAPEKFVITSVSDLQTFADAVNEGDYDGKT
-36 IATEF
+36 DAVVTLDADLDLAGIAWTPMGDTSHDF
-41 AGGTGTESD
+41 AGTF
-50 PYQIAD
+50 D
-56 GAQLAYL
+56 GQ
-63 AQTVNNGEEYK
+63 G
-74 DKYFVLTADIDLG
+74 
-87 NQQWTP
+87 
-93 IGNSFASLLFHD
+93 H
-105 TDYRI
+105 
-110 FAGNVDG
+110 
-117 KGYTISNLSIGT
+117 TISNLTIGT
-129 ENEPLTS
+129 ADAPITGELA
-136 DVFGLFGAAMGKI
+136 GLFGVVEGTVK
-149 SNLNLDNVFIN
+149 NLFLDEVSVNANV
-160 GVAKNVSRY
+160 GYY
-169 VIGLSGG
+169 VGG
-176 LAGSASDSIENCH
+176 LAAYAVGPIENCH
-189 VTNLNMNLA
+189 ITKLDMDAVA
-198 TPDNGVSAAYWLG
+198 SGVG
-211 GLVGALDSEHIEGC
+211 GLIGYATSGNSIYGC
-225 SVSGKITE
+225 SVSGEIAV
-233 KSGKGSV
+233 KSGCQGV
-240 GGFIGELGKGAKI
+240 GGFIGSMGKNAQITYSGATV
-253 SYSHADVALTVTAD
+253 SVTAPKERSTN
-267 YYGGAA
+267 A
-273 VGGFIGKGNGES
+273 GGFIGRGNGERDARAIVKNCYS
-285 DKATVINNCYATGN
+285 KGAVTGGAYAGGFTGSMAGMDIQNCYATGN
-299 VTGGSYSGGFA
+299 VTDAFVGITSFA
-310 GGLWGLNIENCYAA
+310 GTNSDALYLDGVARNCYA
-324 GNVTQ
+324 T
-329 AAASMASFVGTD
+329 GT
-341 ASDPHYYG
+341 A
-349 SIKNCYTTGEVIGTA
+349 TEGTA
-364 ANTYAFAQQDATER
+364 AFL
-378 SPITNCYFVD
+378 
-388 TNSKIKN
+388 
-395 TNETATAKT
+395 NETATARSEVVNCYYVDTNTAVATGYEKAT
-404 LDEMKTEDFA
+404 AKSLEEMKTEEFA
-414 TALNNNNPANGWIY
+414 ATLNNGDTANGWIY

-438 EPADYSAVDAALTK
+438 EPADYSAVYAAFEK
-452 MPADL
+452 IPADL

-486 VDAWATA
+486 VNAWATA

-509 KVDAAL
+509 KVDEAIAKANAL
-515 AKVPSDVNGY
+515 NKNDY
-525 TDASVAALNAAIAAV
+525 TDFSAVEAAINAV

-552 DAMATAIEN
+552 DAMATAIGN

-607 TITVAPAEGYEV
+607 TITVTPAEGYEV

-630 TIAVTDKGNGKYTFI
+630 TIAVTDKGNGKYTFT

-653 GTAFTKTP
+653 GTAFIKTP

-717 PEPKSMASFT
+717 PEPKSMAGFT
-727 DVTASAY
+727 DVSSSAY

-776 GKGGSAVAFTDVPA
+776 GKGGSAAAFTDVPA

-797 VAWAVVNRVTNGVS
+797 VAWAVANSVTNGVS
-811 SDRFAPDNSCTR
+811 SDRFAPNNRCTR

>member
-1 MKKRIGS
+1 MQGGIVVKKRIGS

-26 AEDVSVWDGT
+26 VDDEETATAPEKFAITSVGDLQTFADAVNKGGYDGKT
-36 IATEF
+36 DAVVTLDADLDLAGIAWIPMGDTSHDF
-41 AGGTGTESD
+41 AGTF
-50 PYQIAD
+50 D
-56 GAQLAYL
+56 GQ
-63 AQTVNNGEEYK
+63 G
-74 DKYFVLTADIDLG
+74 
-87 NQQWTP
+87 
-93 IGNSFASLLFHD
+93 H
-105 TDYRI
+105 
-110 FAGNVDG
+110 
-117 KGYTISNLSIGT
+117 TISNLTIGT
-129 ENEPLTS
+129 ADAPITGELA
-136 DVFGLFGAAMGKI
+136 GLFGVVEGTVK
-149 SNLNLDNVFIN
+149 NLFLDEVSVNANV
-160 GVAKNVSRY
+160 GYY
-169 VIGLSGG
+169 VGG
-176 LAGSASDSIENCH
+176 LAAYAVGPIENCH
-189 VTNLNMNLA
+189 ITKLDMDA
-198 TPDNGVSAAYWLG
+198 AASGVG
-211 GLVGALDSEHIEGC
+211 GLIGYATSGNSIYGC
-225 SVSGKITE
+225 SVSGEIAV
-233 KSGKGSV
+233 KSGCQGV
-240 GGFIGELGKGAKI
+240 GGFIGSMGKNAQITYSGAT
-253 SYSHADVALTVTAD
+253 VAVTAPKERSTN
-267 YYGGAA
+267 A
-273 VGGFIGKGNGES
+273 GGFIGRGNGERDARAIVKNCYS
-285 DKATVINNCYATGN
+285 KGAVTGGAYAGGFTGSMAGMDIQNCYATGN
-299 VTGGSYSGGFA
+299 VTDAFVGMTSFA
-310 GGLWGLNIENCYAA
+310 GTNSVASYLDGVARNCYA
-324 GNVTQ
+324 T
-329 AAASMASFVGTD
+329 GT
-341 ASDPHYYG
+341 A
-349 SIKNCYTTGEVIGTA
+349 TAGTA
-364 ANTYAFAQQDATER
+364 AFL
-378 SPITNCYFVD
+378 
-388 TNSKIKN
+388 
-395 TNETATAKT
+395 NETATARSEVVNCYYVDTNTAVATDYEKAT
-404 LDEMKTEDFA
+404 AKSLEEMKTADFA
-414 TALNNNNPANGWIY
+414 ATLNDNNPDNGWIY

-438 EPADYSAVDAALTK
+438 EPADYSAVDAAFAK
-452 MPADL
+452 IPADS

-478 KVIAKQSE
+478 KVIAKQNE
-486 VDAWATA
+486 VNAWATA

-509 KVDAAL
+509 KVDEAIAKANAL
-515 AKVPSDVNGY
+515 NKNDY
-525 TDASVAALNAAIAAV
+525 TDFSAVEAAINAV

-552 DAMATAIEN
+552 DAMATAIGN
-561 AIAGLTRKSSGS
+561 AIAGLTRRSSGS

-579 RYEVTAPSQ
+579 RYEVTAPGQ

-593 VSVSPKNAS
+593 VSVSPKNAA

-717 PEPKSMASFT
+717 PEPKSMTSFT

-776 GKGGSAVAFTDVPA
+776 GKGGSSAAFTDVPA

-797 VAWAVVNRVTNGVS
+797 VAWAVANRVTNGVS

>member
-1 MKKRIGS
+1 MDAVASGVGGLIGY
-8 LLLVVAMC
+8 
-16 LTLLPTAAFA
+16 
-26 AEDVSVWDGT
+26 
-36 IATEF
+36 AT
-41 AGGTGTESD
+41 S
-50 PYQIAD
+50 
-56 GAQLAYL
+56 
-63 AQTVNNGEEYK
+63 
-74 DKYFVLTADIDLG
+74 
-87 NQQWTP
+87 
-93 IGNSFASLLFHD
+93 GNSI
-105 TDYRI
+105 Y
-110 FAGNVDG
+110 
-117 KGYTISNLSIGT
+117 
-129 ENEPLTS
+129 
-136 DVFGLFGAAMGKI
+136 
-149 SNLNLDNVFIN
+149 
-160 GVAKNVSRY
+160 
-169 VIGLSGG
+169 
-176 LAGSASDSIENCH
+176 
-189 VTNLNMNLA
+189 
-198 TPDNGVSAAYWLG
+198 
-211 GLVGALDSEHIEGC
+211 GC
-225 SVSGKITE
+225 SVSGEIAV
-233 KSGKGSV
+233 KSGCQGV
-240 GGFIGELGKGAKI
+240 GGFIGSMGKNAQITYSGATV
-253 SYSHADVALTVTAD
+253 SVTAPKERSTN
-267 YYGGAA
+267 A
-273 VGGFIGKGNGES
+273 GGFIGRGNGERDARAIVKNCYS
-285 DKATVINNCYATGN
+285 KGAVTGGAYAGGFTGSMAGMDIQNCYATGN
-299 VTGGSYSGGFA
+299 VTDAFVGMTSFA
-310 GGLWGLNIENCYAA
+310 GTNSVAPYLDGVARNCYA
-324 GNVTQ
+324 T
-329 AAASMASFVGTD
+329 GT
-341 ASDPHYYG
+341 A
-349 SIKNCYTTGEVIGTA
+349 TAGTA
-364 ANTYAFAQQDATER
+364 AFL
-378 SPITNCYFVD
+378 
-388 TNSKIKN
+388 
-395 TNETATAKT
+395 NETATARSEVVNCYYVDTNTAVATGYEK
-404 LDEMKTEDFA
+404 A
-414 TALNNNNPANGWIY
+414 TAKSLDKMKAEEFAAMLNNGDTTNGWIY

-438 EPADYSAVDAALTK
+438 EPADYSAVDAALKK

-457 TVYTDETVA
+457 KVYTDETVA
-466 ALNTAKANVVKG
+466 TLNTAKANVVKG

-509 KVDAAL
+509 KVDEAIAKANAL
-515 AKVPSDVNGY
+515 NKNDY
-525 TDASVAALNAAIAAV
+525 TDFSAVEAAINAV

-552 DAMATAIEN
+552 DAMATAIGN

-579 RYEVTAPSQ
+579 RYEVTAPGQ

-607 TITVAPAEGYEV
+607 TITVTPAEGYEV

-630 TIAVTDKGNGKYTFI
+630 TIAVTDKGNGKYTFT

-653 GTAFTKTP
+653 GTAFIKTP

-717 PEPKSMASFT
+717 PEPKSMAGFT
-727 DVTASAY
+727 DVSASAY

-776 GKGGSAVAFTDVPA
+776 GKGGSAAAFTDVPA

-797 VAWAVVNRVTNGVS
+797 VAWAVANSVTNGVS
-811 SDRFAPDNSCTR
+811 SDRFAPNNRCTR